1 MENNKLN
8 RLTGQAR
15 RESYSLNHD
24 YIGTEHLLL
33 ALMKTGSIASKAL
46 EEAGANY
53 ELLRSIVINNI
64 GKGQAQRPAKEYSD
78 QVRKIFD
85 KARLY
90 SQKRKKISAGEDDV
104 LLAILNDD
112 DSFTNLMFMLSGLDK
127 KLIRDNLMKL
137 QSKEKEDVSKYKELG
152 ENIEKYAKN
161 LNKLAE
167 DGKIDPVIGRD
178 KEIERLI
185 QILMRRTKNNPIL
198 IGDPGVG
205 KTAIVEGLAQRIV
218 KEKVPSIMDGK
229 TLVSLDL
236 AAMIAGT
243 KYRGDFEARL
253 KNLFED
259 LRKRDDVILFIDE
272 FHMVLGAG
280 AAEGSMDA
288 ANILKPIL
296 AKGDIQII
304 GATTID
310 EYRKHI
316 EKDQALTRRMQPV
329 HVEEP
334 SVEDTIQIIKG
345 LRDKYEDHHRVKITD
360 EAIEAAVD
368 LSKRYIQDRYLPDK
382 AIDIIDEACSK
393 ERILNYRENKKD
405 KSKQDILDEL
415 IGEKDEAINKQDFE
429 KAAILRDKINK
440 ARKDLEKEDDDKNL
454 TLSIGFDR
462 VSKIVSDWSK
472 VPITKLTED
481 EKEKYRDLDQDLKKE
496 VIGQDEAIDEVSHAI
511 KRARVGLKDPRKPI
525 GSFIFV
531 GPTGV
536 GKTYLAK
543 ALAKNLFGESDNLIR
558 MDMSEYMEKFAVS
571 RLVGSPPGYVGY
583 EEGGQLT
590 EAVRKKPYSV
600 ILFDEIEKAH
610 PDIFN
615 LLLQIL
621 DDGRLTDG
629 QGRTVDF
636 KNTVIIMTSNVGVS
650 SLNQKAMIG
659 FGTGDEQ
666 KKQDENNKEILQKA
680 VKDAFAPEFI
690 NRLDDIIMFNS
701 LDKDA
706 IRQIT
711 KIMLDKTKERL
722 KKLGIEINYNKRVID
737 LLSEGGFSKEYGA
750 RPLERHI
757 TKEIDDNLAEEILA
771 NSLSKDM
778 VINLTVKMGRIN
790 FANRKEKDRP
800 EAEDTS
806 ASKIEKEKVSINS

>member
-15 RESYSLNHD
+15 RESYSLSHD
-24 YIGTEHLLL
+24 YIGVEHLLL
-33 ALMKTGSIASKAL
+33 ALMKTGSLATKAL

-53 ELLRSIVINNI
+53 ELLRSIVIKNTGN
-64 GKGQAQRPAKEYSD
+64 GSAVRPAKEYSNK
-78 QVRKIFD
+78 VRQIFD
-85 KARLY
+85 RARLFA
-90 SQKRKKISAGEDDV
+90 QKRKKVSASEEDV

-127 KLIRDNLMKL
+127 KIIRDNLIRL
-137 QSKEKEDVSKYKELG
+137 QKEEKSSNTSNNLS
-152 ENIEKYAKN
+152 ENLKKFAKN
-161 LNKLAE
+161 LNEMAE
-167 DGKIDPVIGRD
+167 AGKIDPVIGRED
-178 KEIERLI
+178 EVERVI
-185 QILMRRTKNNPIL
+185 QILLRRTKNNPIL

-205 KTAIVEGLAQRIV
+205 KTAIIEGLAQRIV
-218 KEKVPSIMDGK
+218 DGKVPFVMKEKTI
-229 TLVSLDL
+229 VSLDL
-236 AAMIAGT
+236 ASMIAGT
-243 KYRGDFEARL
+243 KYRGDFEDRL
-253 KNLFED
+253 KKLFGELEQRED
-259 LRKRDDVILFIDE
+259 VVLFIDE

-280 AAEGSMDA
+280 ASEGSMDA

-310 EYRKHI
+310 EYRKHV

-334 SVEDTIQIIKG
+334 NKDDTIKIIEG
-345 LRDKYEDHHRVKITD
+345 LKDKYEDHHKVEITD
-360 EAIEAAVD
+360 EAIKAAVD
-368 LSKRYIQDRYLPDK
+368 LSQRYIQDRFLPDK
-382 AIDIIDEACSK
+382 AIDVIDEACSK
-393 ERILNYRENKKD
+393 ERIKNYKENKNQV
-405 KSKQDILDEL
+405 SKKEILDKL
-415 IGEKDEAINKQDFE
+415 IEEKNMAINEQNFE
-429 KAAILRDKINK
+429 KAASLRDQINETREK
-440 ARKDLEKEDDDKNL
+440 LEKEKEENKTDLKI
-454 TLSIGFDR
+454 SFDE
-462 VSKIVSDWSK
+462 VAKIVSSWSK

-481 EKEKYRDLDQDLKKE
+481 EKQKYMDLDIDLKKE
-496 VIGQDEAIDEVSHAI
+496 VIGQDKAIDKISHAI
-511 KRARVGLKDPRKPI
+511 KRARVGLKDPKKPI

-543 ALAKNLFGESDNLIR
+543 SLAKNLFGDMDNLIR

-590 EAVRKKPYSV
+590 EAVRKHPYSV

-636 KNTVIIMTSNVGVS
+636 KNTIIIMTSNVGVS
-650 SLNQKAMIG
+650 SLNQNPKIG
-659 FGTGDEQ
+659 FGTGDVE
-666 KKQDENNKEILQKA
+666 KEIDDSNKEIINKA
-680 VKDAFAPEFI
+680 IKNAFAPEFL

-706 IRQIT
+706 IKEIT
-711 KIMLDKTKERL
+711 KILLEETKERL
-722 KKLGIEINYNKRVID
+722 KNLGIEINYNKRVVD

-757 TKEIDDNLAEEILA
+757 TNKIDNQLAEEILEGK
-771 NSLSKDM
+771 LSKDM
-778 VINLTVKMGRIN
+778 KINLTVKEGKIN
-790 FANRKEKDRP
+790 FANKKEK
-800 EAEDTS
+800 
-806 ASKIEKEKVSINS
+806 IKEKSEVLG

>member
-15 RESYSLNHD
+15 RESYSLSHD
-24 YIGTEHLLL
+24 YIGVEHLLL
-33 ALMKTGSIASKAL
+33 ALMKTGSLATKAL

-64 GKGQAQRPAKEYSD
+64 GKGSAVRPAKEYSNK
-78 QVRKIFD
+78 VRQIFD
-85 KARLY
+85 RARLFA
-90 SQKRKKISAGEDDV
+90 QKRKKVSASEEDV

-127 KLIRDNLMKL
+127 KIIRDNLIRL
-137 QSKEKEDVSKYKELG
+137 QKEEKSSNTSNNLS
-152 ENIEKYAKN
+152 ENLKKFAKN
-161 LNKLAE
+161 LNEMAE
-167 DGKIDPVIGRD
+167 AGKIDPVIGRED
-178 KEIERLI
+178 EVERVI
-185 QILMRRTKNNPIL
+185 QILLRRTKNNPIL

-205 KTAIVEGLAQRIV
+205 KTAIIEGLAQRIV
-218 KEKVPSIMDGK
+218 DGKVPFVMKEKTI
-229 TLVSLDL
+229 VSLDL
-236 AAMIAGT
+236 ASMIAGT
-243 KYRGDFEARL
+243 KYRGDFEDRL
-253 KNLFED
+253 KKLFGELEQRED
-259 LRKRDDVILFIDE
+259 VVLFIDE

-280 AAEGSMDA
+280 ASEGSMDA

-310 EYRKHI
+310 EYRKHV

-334 SVEDTIQIIKG
+334 NKDDTIKIIEG
-345 LRDKYEDHHRVKITD
+345 LKDKYEDHHKVEITD
-360 EAIEAAVD
+360 EAIKAAVD
-368 LSKRYIQDRYLPDK
+368 LSQRYIQDRFLPDK
-382 AIDIIDEACSK
+382 AIDVIDEACSK
-393 ERILNYRENKKD
+393 ERIKNYKENKNQV
-405 KSKQDILDEL
+405 SKKEILDKL
-415 IGEKDEAINKQDFE
+415 IEEKNMAINEQNFE
-429 KAAILRDKINK
+429 KAASLRDQINETREK
-440 ARKDLEKEDDDKNL
+440 LEKEKEENKTDLKI
-454 TLSIGFDR
+454 SFDE
-462 VSKIVSDWSK
+462 VAKIVSSWSK

-481 EKEKYRDLDQDLKKE
+481 EKQKYMDLDIDLKKE
-496 VIGQDEAIDEVSHAI
+496 VIGQDKAIDKISHAI
-511 KRARVGLKDPRKPI
+511 KRARVGLKDPKKPI

-543 ALAKNLFGESDNLIR
+543 SLAKNLFGDMDNLIR

-590 EAVRKKPYSV
+590 EAVRKHPYSV

-636 KNTVIIMTSNVGVS
+636 KNTIIIMTSNVGVS
-650 SLNQKAMIG
+650 SLNQNPKIG
-659 FGTGDEQ
+659 FGTGDVE
-666 KKQDENNKEILQKA
+666 KEIDDSNKEIINKA
-680 VKDAFAPEFI
+680 IKNAFAPEFL

-701 LDKDA
+701 LDKNA
-706 IRQIT
+706 IKEIT
-711 KIMLDKTKERL
+711 KILIDETKERL
-722 KKLGIEINYNKRVID
+722 KNLGIEINYNKRVVD

-757 TKEIDDNLAEEILA
+757 TNKIDNQLAEEILEGK
-771 NSLSKDM
+771 LSKDM
-778 VINLTVKMGRIN
+778 KINLTVKEGKIN
-790 FANRKEKDRP
+790 FANKKEK
-800 EAEDTS
+800 
-806 ASKIEKEKVSINS
+806 IKEKSEVLG

>member
-15 RESYSLNHD
+15 RESYSLSHD
-24 YIGTEHLLL
+24 YIGVEHLLL
-33 ALMKTGSIASKAL
+33 ALMKTGSLATKAL

-64 GKGQAQRPAKEYSD
+64 GKGSAVRPAKEYSNK
-78 QVRKIFD
+78 VRQIFD
-85 KARLY
+85 RARLFA
-90 SQKRKKISAGEDDV
+90 QKRKKVSASEEDV

-127 KLIRDNLMKL
+127 KIIRDNLIRL
-137 QSKEKEDVSKYKELG
+137 QNEEKSSNKSNNLS
-152 ENIEKYAKN
+152 ENLKKFAKN
-161 LNKLAE
+161 LNEMAE
-167 DGKIDPVIGRD
+167 AGKIDPVIGRED
-178 KEIERLI
+178 EVERVI
-185 QILMRRTKNNPIL
+185 QILLRRTKNNPIL

-205 KTAIVEGLAQRIV
+205 KTAIIEGLAQRIV
-218 KEKVPSIMDGK
+218 EGRVPFVMKEKTI
-229 TLVSLDL
+229 VSLDL
-236 AAMIAGT
+236 ASMIAGT
-243 KYRGDFEARL
+243 KYRGDFEDRL
-253 KNLFED
+253 KKLFGELEQRED
-259 LRKRDDVILFIDE
+259 VVLFIDE

-280 AAEGSMDA
+280 ASEGSMDA

-310 EYRKHI
+310 EYRKHV

-334 SVEDTIQIIKG
+334 NKDDTIKIIEG
-345 LRDKYEDHHRVKITD
+345 LKDKYEDHHKVEITD
-360 EAIEAAVD
+360 EAIKAAVD
-368 LSKRYIQDRYLPDK
+368 LSQRYIQDRFLPDK
-382 AIDIIDEACSK
+382 AIDVIDEACSK
-393 ERILNYRENKKD
+393 ERIKNYKENKNQV
-405 KSKQDILDEL
+405 SKKEILDKL
-415 IGEKDEAINKQDFE
+415 IEEKNMAINEQNFE
-429 KAAILRDKINK
+429 KAASLRDQINETREK
-440 ARKDLEKEDDDKNL
+440 LEKEKNEDKKDL
-454 TLSIGFDR
+454 KISFDE
-462 VSKIVSDWSK
+462 VAKIVSSWSK

-481 EKEKYRDLDQDLKKE
+481 EKQKYMDLDIDLKKE
-496 VIGQDEAIDEVSHAI
+496 VIGQDKAIDKISHAI
-511 KRARVGLKDPRKPI
+511 KRARVGLKDPKKPI

-543 ALAKNLFGESDNLIR
+543 SLAKNLFGDMDNLIR

-590 EAVRKKPYSV
+590 EAVRKNPYSV

-636 KNTVIIMTSNVGVS
+636 KNTIIIMTSNVGVS
-650 SLNQKAMIG
+650 SLNQNPKIG
-659 FGTGDEQ
+659 FGTGDVE
-666 KKQDENNKEILQKA
+666 KEIDDSNKEIINKA
-680 VKDAFAPEFI
+680 IKNAFAPEFL

-701 LDKDA
+701 LDKNA
-706 IRQIT
+706 IKEIT
-711 KIMLDKTKERL
+711 KILLEETKERL
-722 KKLGIEINYNKRVID
+722 KNLGIEINYNKRVVD

-757 TKEIDDNLAEEILA
+757 TNKIDNQLAEEILEGK
-771 NSLSKDM
+771 LSKDM
-778 VINLTVKMGRIN
+778 KINLTVKEGKIN
-790 FANRKEKDRP
+790 FANKKEK
-800 EAEDTS
+800 
-806 ASKIEKEKVSINS
+806 IKEKSEVLG

>member
-15 RESYSLNHD
+15 RESYSLSHD
-24 YIGTEHLLL
+24 YIGVEHLLL
-33 ALMKTGSIASKAL
+33 ALMKTGSLATKAL

-64 GKGQAQRPAKEYSD
+64 GKGSAVRPAKEYSNK
-78 QVRKIFD
+78 VRQIFD
-85 KARLY
+85 RARLFA
-90 SQKRKKISAGEDDV
+90 QKRKKVSASEEDV

-127 KLIRDNLMKL
+127 KIIRDNLIRL
-137 QSKEKEDVSKYKELG
+137 QKEEKSSNTSNNLS
-152 ENIEKYAKN
+152 ENLKKFAKN
-161 LNKLAE
+161 LNEMAE
-167 DGKIDPVIGRD
+167 AGKIDPVIGRED
-178 KEIERLI
+178 EVERVI
-185 QILMRRTKNNPIL
+185 QILLRRTKNNPIL

-205 KTAIVEGLAQRIV
+205 KTAIIEGLAQRIV
-218 KEKVPSIMDGK
+218 DGKVPFVMKEKTI
-229 TLVSLDL
+229 VSLDL
-236 AAMIAGT
+236 ASMIAGT
-243 KYRGDFEARL
+243 KYRGDFEDRL
-253 KNLFED
+253 KKLFGELEQRED
-259 LRKRDDVILFIDE
+259 VVLFIDE

-280 AAEGSMDA
+280 ASEGSMDA

-310 EYRKHI
+310 EYRKHV

-334 SVEDTIQIIKG
+334 NKDDTIKIIEG
-345 LRDKYEDHHRVKITD
+345 LKDKYEDHHKVEITD
-360 EAIEAAVD
+360 EAIKAAVD
-368 LSKRYIQDRYLPDK
+368 LSQRYIQDRFLPDK
-382 AIDIIDEACSK
+382 AIDVIDEACSK
-393 ERILNYRENKKD
+393 ERIKNYKENKNQV
-405 KSKQDILDEL
+405 SKKEILDKL
-415 IGEKDEAINKQDFE
+415 IEEKNMAINEQNFE
-429 KAAILRDKINK
+429 KAASLRDQINETREK
-440 ARKDLEKEDDDKNL
+440 LEKEKDQNKIDLKI
-454 TLSIGFDR
+454 SFDE
-462 VSKIVSDWSK
+462 VAKIVSSWSK

-481 EKEKYRDLDQDLKKE
+481 EKQKYMDLDIDLKKE
-496 VIGQDEAIDEVSHAI
+496 VIGQDKAIDKISHAI
-511 KRARVGLKDPRKPI
+511 KRARVGLKDPKKPI

-543 ALAKNLFGESDNLIR
+543 SLAKNLFGDMDNLIR

-590 EAVRKKPYSV
+590 EAVRKHPYSV

-636 KNTVIIMTSNVGVS
+636 KNTIIIMTSNVGVS
-650 SLNQKAMIG
+650 SLNQNPKIG
-659 FGTGDEQ
+659 FGLGDRE
-666 KKQDENNKEILQKA
+666 KEIDDSNKEIINKA
-680 VKDAFAPEFI
+680 IKNAFAPEFL

-701 LDKDA
+701 LDKNA
-706 IRQIT
+706 IKEIT
-711 KIMLDKTKERL
+711 KILLDETKQRL
-722 KKLGIEINYNKRVID
+722 KNLGIEINYNKRVVD

-757 TKEIDDNLAEEILA
+757 TNKIDNQLAEEILEGK
-771 NSLSKDM
+771 LSKDM
-778 VINLTVKMGRIN
+778 KINLTVKEGKIN
-790 FANRKEKDRP
+790 FANKKEK
-800 EAEDTS
+800 
-806 ASKIEKEKVSINS
+806 IKEKIPVS

>member
-8 RLTGQAR
+8 RLTGLAR
-15 RESYSLNHD
+15 RESYSLSHD
-24 YIGTEHLLL
+24 YIGVEHLLL
-33 ALMKTGSIASKAL
+33 ALMKTGSLATKAL

-64 GKGQAQRPAKEYSD
+64 GKGSAVRPAKEYSNK
-78 QVRKIFD
+78 VRQIFD
-85 KARLY
+85 RSRLFA
-90 SQKRKKISAGEDDV
+90 QKRKKVSASEEDV

-127 KLIRDNLMKL
+127 KIIRDNLIRL
-137 QSKEKEDVSKYKELG
+137 QKEEKSSNTSNNLS
-152 ENIEKYAKN
+152 ENLKKFAKN
-161 LNKLAE
+161 LNEMAE
-167 DGKIDPVIGRD
+167 AGKIDPVIGRED
-178 KEIERLI
+178 EVERVI
-185 QILMRRTKNNPIL
+185 QILLRRTKNNPIL

-205 KTAIVEGLAQRIV
+205 KTAIIEGLAQRIV
-218 KEKVPSIMDGK
+218 DGKVPFVMKEKTI
-229 TLVSLDL
+229 VSLDL
-236 AAMIAGT
+236 ASMIAGT
-243 KYRGDFEARL
+243 KYRGDFEDRL
-253 KNLFED
+253 KKLFGELEQRED
-259 LRKRDDVILFIDE
+259 VVLFIDE

-280 AAEGSMDA
+280 ASEGSMDA

-310 EYRKHI
+310 EYRKHV

-334 SVEDTIQIIKG
+334 NKDDTIKIIEG
-345 LRDKYEDHHRVKITD
+345 LKDKYEDHHKVEITD
-360 EAIEAAVD
+360 EAIKAAVD
-368 LSKRYIQDRYLPDK
+368 LSQRYIQDRFLPDK
-382 AIDIIDEACSK
+382 AIDVIDEACSK
-393 ERILNYRENKKD
+393 ERIKNYKENKNQV
-405 KSKQDILDEL
+405 SKKEILDKL
-415 IGEKDEAINKQDFE
+415 IEEKNMAINEQNFE
-429 KAAILRDKINK
+429 KAASLRDQINETREK
-440 ARKDLEKEDDDKNL
+440 LEKEKEENKTDLKI
-454 TLSIGFDR
+454 SFDE
-462 VSKIVSDWSK
+462 VAKIVSSWSK

-481 EKEKYRDLDQDLKKE
+481 EKQKYMDLDIDLKKE
-496 VIGQDEAIDEVSHAI
+496 VIGQDKAIDKISHAI
-511 KRARVGLKDPRKPI
+511 KRARVGLKDPKKPI

-543 ALAKNLFGESDNLIR
+543 SLAKNLFGDMDNLIR

-590 EAVRKKPYSV
+590 EAVRKHPYSV

-636 KNTVIIMTSNVGVS
+636 KNTIIIMTSNVGVS
-650 SLNQKAMIG
+650 SLNQNPKIG
-659 FGTGDEQ
+659 FGTGDVE
-666 KKQDENNKEILQKA
+666 KEIDDSNKEIINKA
-680 VKDAFAPEFI
+680 IKNAFAPEFL

-706 IRQIT
+706 IKEIT
-711 KIMLDKTKERL
+711 KILLEETKQRL
-722 KKLGIEINYNKRVID
+722 KNLGIEINYNKRVVD

-757 TKEIDDNLAEEILA
+757 TNKIDNQLAEEILEGK
-771 NSLSKDM
+771 LSKDM
-778 VINLTVKMGRIN
+778 KINLTVKEGKIN
-790 FANRKEKDRP
+790 FANKKEK
-800 EAEDTS
+800 
-806 ASKIEKEKVSINS
+806 IKEKSEVLG

>member
-15 RESYSLNHD
+15 RESYSLSHD
-24 YIGTEHLLL
+24 YIGVEHLLL
-33 ALMKTGSIASKAL
+33 ALMKTGSLATKAL

-64 GKGQAQRPAKEYSD
+64 GKGSAVRPAKEYSNK
-78 QVRKIFD
+78 VRQIFD
-85 KARLY
+85 RARLFA
-90 SQKRKKISAGEDDV
+90 QKRKKVFASEEDV

-127 KLIRDNLMKL
+127 KIIRDNLIRL
-137 QSKEKEDVSKYKELG
+137 QKEEKSSNSTSNLG
-152 ENIEKYAKN
+152 ENLKKFAKN
-161 LNKLAE
+161 LNEMAE
-167 DGKIDPVIGRD
+167 AGKIDPVIGRED
-178 KEIERLI
+178 EVERVI
-185 QILMRRTKNNPIL
+185 QILLRRTKNNPIL

-205 KTAIVEGLAQRIV
+205 KTAIIEGLAQRIV
-218 KEKVPSIMDGK
+218 DGKVPFVMKEKTI
-229 TLVSLDL
+229 VSLDL
-236 AAMIAGT
+236 ASMIAGT
-243 KYRGDFEARL
+243 KYRGDFEDRL
-253 KNLFED
+253 KKLFGELEQRED
-259 LRKRDDVILFIDE
+259 VVLFIDE

-280 AAEGSMDA
+280 ASEGSMDA

-310 EYRKHI
+310 EYRKHV

-334 SVEDTIQIIKG
+334 NKDDTIKIIEG
-345 LRDKYEDHHRVKITD
+345 LKDKYEDHHKVEITD
-360 EAIEAAVD
+360 EAIKAAVD
-368 LSKRYIQDRYLPDK
+368 LSQRYIQDRFLPDK
-382 AIDIIDEACSK
+382 AIDVIDEACSK
-393 ERILNYRENKKD
+393 ERIKNYKENKNQV
-405 KSKQDILDEL
+405 SKKEILDKL
-415 IGEKDEAINKQDFE
+415 IEEKNMAINEQNFE
-429 KAAILRDKINK
+429 KAASLRDQINETREK
-440 ARKDLEKEDDDKNL
+440 LEKEKEEKKTDLKI
-454 TLSIGFDR
+454 SFDE
-462 VSKIVSDWSK
+462 VAKIVSSWSK

-481 EKEKYRDLDQDLKKE
+481 EKQKYMDLDIDLKKE
-496 VIGQDEAIDEVSHAI
+496 VIGQDKAIDKISHAI
-511 KRARVGLKDPRKPI
+511 KRARVGLKDPKKPI

-543 ALAKNLFGESDNLIR
+543 SLAKNLFGDMDNLIR

-590 EAVRKKPYSV
+590 EAVRKHPYSV

-636 KNTVIIMTSNVGVS
+636 KNTIIIMTSNVGVS
-650 SLNQKAMIG
+650 SLNQNPKIG
-659 FGTGDEQ
+659 FGTGDVE
-666 KKQDENNKEILQKA
+666 KEIDDSNKEIINKA
-680 VKDAFAPEFI
+680 IKNAFAPEFL

-701 LDKDA
+701 LDKNA
-706 IRQIT
+706 IKEIT
-711 KIMLDKTKERL
+711 KILLEETKERL
-722 KKLGIEINYNKRVID
+722 KNLGIEINYNKRVVD

-757 TKEIDDNLAEEILA
+757 TNKIDNQLAEEILEGK
-771 NSLSKDM
+771 LSKDM
-778 VINLTVKMGRIN
+778 KINLTVKEGKIN
-790 FANRKEKDRP
+790 FANKKEK
-800 EAEDTS
+800 
-806 ASKIEKEKVSINS
+806 IKEEIPVS

>member
-8 RLTGQAR
+8 RLTGLAR
-15 RESYSLNHD
+15 RESYSLSHD
-24 YIGTEHLLL
+24 YIGVEHLLL
-33 ALMKTGSIASKAL
+33 ALMKTGSLATKAL

-64 GKGQAQRPAKEYSD
+64 GKGSAVRPAKEYSNK
-78 QVRKIFD
+78 VRQIFD
-85 KARLY
+85 RARLFA
-90 SQKRKKISAGEDDV
+90 QKRKKVSASEEDV

-127 KLIRDNLMKL
+127 KIIRDNLIRL
-137 QSKEKEDVSKYKELG
+137 QKE
-152 ENIEKYAKN
+152 EKSSNTSNNLSDNLKKFAKN
-161 LNKLAE
+161 LNEMAE
-167 DGKIDPVIGRD
+167 AGKIDPVIGRED
-178 KEIERLI
+178 EVERVI
-185 QILMRRTKNNPIL
+185 QILLRRTKNNPIL

-205 KTAIVEGLAQRIV
+205 KTAIIEGLAQRIV
-218 KEKVPSIMDGK
+218 DGKVPFVMKEKTI
-229 TLVSLDL
+229 VSLDL
-236 AAMIAGT
+236 ASMIAGT
-243 KYRGDFEARL
+243 KYRGDFEDRL
-253 KNLFED
+253 KKLFGELEQRED
-259 LRKRDDVILFIDE
+259 VVLFIDE

-280 AAEGSMDA
+280 ASEGSMDA

-310 EYRKHI
+310 EYRKHV

-334 SVEDTIQIIKG
+334 NKDDTIKIIEG
-345 LRDKYEDHHRVKITD
+345 LKDKYEDHHKVEITD
-360 EAIEAAVD
+360 EAIKAAVD
-368 LSKRYIQDRYLPDK
+368 LSQRYIQDRFLPDK
-382 AIDIIDEACSK
+382 AIDVIDEACSK
-393 ERILNYRENKKD
+393 ERIKNYKENKNQVSNKE
-405 KSKQDILDEL
+405 ILDKL
-415 IGEKDEAINKQDFE
+415 IEEKNMAINEQNFE
-429 KAAILRDKINK
+429 KAASLRDQINETREK
-440 ARKDLEKEDDDKNL
+440 LEKEKEENKTDLKI
-454 TLSIGFDR
+454 SFDE
-462 VSKIVSDWSK
+462 VAKIVSSWSK

-481 EKEKYRDLDQDLKKE
+481 EKQKYMDLDIDLKKE
-496 VIGQDEAIDEVSHAI
+496 VIGQDKAIDKISHAI
-511 KRARVGLKDPRKPI
+511 KRARVGLKDPKKPI

-543 ALAKNLFGESDNLIR
+543 SLAKNLFGDMDNLIR

-590 EAVRKKPYSV
+590 EAVRKHPYSV

-636 KNTVIIMTSNVGVS
+636 KNTIIIMTSNVGVS
-650 SLNQKAMIG
+650 SLNQSPKIG
-659 FGTGDEQ
+659 FGTGDVE
-666 KKQDENNKEILQKA
+666 KEIDDSNKEIINKA
-680 VKDAFAPEFI
+680 IKNAFAPEFL

-701 LDKDA
+701 LDKNA
-706 IRQIT
+706 IKEIT
-711 KIMLDKTKERL
+711 KILLDETKERL
-722 KKLGIEINYNKRVID
+722 KNLGIEINYNKRVVD

-757 TKEIDDNLAEEILA
+757 TNKIDNQLAEEILEGK
-771 NSLSKDM
+771 LSKDM
-778 VINLTVKMGRIN
+778 VINLTVKEGKIN
-790 FANRKEKDRP
+790 FANKKEK
-800 EAEDTS
+800 
-806 ASKIEKEKVSINS
+806 IKEEIPIS

>member
-15 RESYSLNHD
+15 RESYSLSHD
-24 YIGTEHLLL
+24 YIGVEHLLL
-33 ALMKTGSIASKAL
+33 ALMKTGSLATKAV

-64 GKGQAQRPAKEYSD
+64 GKGSAVRPAKEYSD
-78 QVRKIFD
+78 KVRQILD
-85 KARLY
+85 RARVFA
-90 SQKRKKISAGEDDV
+90 QKRKKVSASEEDV

-127 KLIRDNLMKL
+127 KIIRDKLIRL
-137 QSKEKEDVSKYKELG
+137 QNEEKSSNSTNNLG
-152 ENIEKYAKN
+152 ENLKKFAKN
-161 LNKLAE
+161 LNEMAE
-167 DGKIDPVIGRD
+167 AGKIDPLIGR
-178 KEIERLI
+178 EEEVERII
-185 QILMRRTKNNPIL
+185 QILLRRTKNNPIL

-205 KTAIVEGLAQRIV
+205 KTAIIEGLAQRIV
-218 KEKVPSIMDGK
+218 EGKIPLVMKGK
-229 TLVSLDL
+229 TIVALDL
-236 AAMIAGT
+236 ASMIAGT
-243 KYRGDFEARL
+243 NSRGDFEDRL
-253 KNLFED
+253 KKLFEELED
-259 LRKRDDVILFIDE
+259 REDVILFIDE

-280 AAEGSMDA
+280 ASEGSMDA

-310 EYRKHI
+310 EYRKHV

-329 HVEEP
+329 YVEEP
-334 SVEDTIQIIKG
+334 NKEDTIKIIEG
-345 LRDKYEDHHRVKITD
+345 LKDKYEDHHKVEITD
-360 EAIEAAVD
+360 DAIKAAVD
-368 LSKRYIQDRYLPDK
+368 LSQRYIQDRFLPDK
-382 AIDIIDEACSK
+382 AIDVIDEACSK
-393 ERILNYRENKKD
+393 ERIKNYKEDKDQVSNKEILNKLFE
-405 KSKQDILDEL
+405 
-415 IGEKDEAINKQDFE
+415 EKNQAINEQNFE
-429 KAAILRDKINK
+429 KAASLRDKINETREK
-440 ARKDLEKEDDDKNL
+440 FEKEKEEKKIDLKI
-454 TLSIGFDR
+454 SFDE
-462 VSKIVSDWSK
+462 VAKIVSSWSK

-481 EKEKYRDLDQDLKKE
+481 EKQKYMDLDIDLKKE
-496 VIGQDEAIDEVSHAI
+496 VIGQDKAIDSVSQAI
-511 KRARVGLKDPRKPI
+511 KRARVGLKDPKKPI

-543 ALAKNLFGESDNLIR
+543 SLAKNLFGDVDNLIR

-590 EAVRKKPYSV
+590 EAVRKHPYSV

-636 KNTVIIMTSNVGVS
+636 KNTIIIMTSNVGVS
-650 SLNQKAMIG
+650 SLKQNAKIG
-659 FGTGDEQ
+659 FGTGDVE
-666 KKQDENNKEILQKA
+666 KEIDDSNKEIINKA
-680 VKDAFAPEFI
+680 IKNAFAPEFL

-706 IRQIT
+706 IKEIT
-711 KIMLDKTKERL
+711 KIILDKTKQRL
-722 KKLGIEINYNKRVID
+722 ENLGIEINYNKRVVD

-757 TKEIDDNLAEEILA
+757 TNKIDNQLAEEILQGK
-771 NSLSKDM
+771 LSKDM
-778 VINLTVKMGRIN
+778 VINLTVKEGKIN
-790 FANRKEKDRP
+790 FSNKKEK
-800 EAEDTS
+800 
-806 ASKIEKEKVSINS
+806 IKEKTEVLV

>member
-15 RESYSLNHD
+15 RESYSLSHD
-24 YIGTEHLLL
+24 YIGVEHLLL
-33 ALMKTGSIASKAL
+33 ALMKTGSLATKAL

-64 GKGQAQRPAKEYSD
+64 GKGSAVRPAKEYSNK
-78 QVRKIFD
+78 VRQIFD
-85 KARLY
+85 RARLFA
-90 SQKRKKISAGEDDV
+90 QKRKKISASEEDV

-127 KLIRDNLMKL
+127 KIIRDNLIRL
-137 QSKEKEDVSKYKELG
+137 QKEEESSNTSNNLS
-152 ENIEKYAKN
+152 ENLKKFAKN
-161 LNKLAE
+161 LNEMAE
-167 DGKIDPVIGRD
+167 AGKIDPVIGRED
-178 KEIERLI
+178 EVERVI
-185 QILMRRTKNNPIL
+185 QILLRRTKNNPIL

-205 KTAIVEGLAQRIV
+205 KTAIIEGLAQRIV
-218 KEKVPSIMDGK
+218 DGKVPFVMKEKTI
-229 TLVSLDL
+229 VSLDL
-236 AAMIAGT
+236 ASMIAGT
-243 KYRGDFEARL
+243 KYRGDFEERL
-253 KNLFED
+253 KKLFEE
-259 LRKRDDVILFIDE
+259 LEQREDVVLFIDE

-280 AAEGSMDA
+280 ASEGSMDA

-310 EYRKHI
+310 EYRKHV

-334 SVEDTIQIIKG
+334 NKDDTIKIIEG
-345 LRDKYEDHHRVKITD
+345 LKDKYEDHHKVEITD
-360 EAIEAAVD
+360 EAIKAAVD
-368 LSKRYIQDRYLPDK
+368 LSQRYIQDRFLPDK
-382 AIDIIDEACSK
+382 AIDVIDEACSK
-393 ERILNYRENKKD
+393 ERIKNYKENKNQV
-405 KSKQDILDEL
+405 SKKEILDKL
-415 IGEKDEAINKQDFE
+415 IEEKNMAINEQNFE
-429 KAAILRDKINK
+429 KAASLRDQINETREK
-440 ARKDLEKEDDDKNL
+440 LEKEKNEDKKDL
-454 TLSIGFDR
+454 KISFDE
-462 VSKIVSDWSK
+462 VAKIVSSWSK

-481 EKEKYRDLDQDLKKE
+481 EKQKYMDLDIDLKKE
-496 VIGQDEAIDEVSHAI
+496 VIGQDKAIDKISHAI
-511 KRARVGLKDPRKPI
+511 KRARVGLKDPKKPI

-543 ALAKNLFGESDNLIR
+543 SLAKNLFGDMDNLIR

-590 EAVRKKPYSV
+590 EAVRKHPYSV

-636 KNTVIIMTSNVGVS
+636 KNTIIIMTSNVGVS
-650 SLNQKAMIG
+650 SLNQNPKIG
-659 FGTGDEQ
+659 FGTGDVE
-666 KKQDENNKEILQKA
+666 KEIDDSNKEIINKA
-680 VKDAFAPEFI
+680 IKNAFAPEFL

-701 LDKDA
+701 LDKNA
-706 IRQIT
+706 IKEIT
-711 KIMLDKTKERL
+711 KILLEETKERL
-722 KKLGIEINYNKRVID
+722 KNLGIEINYNKRVVD

-757 TKEIDDNLAEEILA
+757 TNKIDNQLAEEILEGK
-771 NSLSKDM
+771 LSKDM
-778 VINLTVKMGRIN
+778 KINLTVKEGKIN
-790 FANRKEKDRP
+790 FANKKEK
-800 EAEDTS
+800 
-806 ASKIEKEKVSINS
+806 IKEKSEVLG

>member
-15 RESYSLNHD
+15 RESYSLSHD
-24 YIGTEHLLL
+24 YIGVEHLLL
-33 ALMKTGSIASKAL
+33 ALMKTGSLATKAL

-64 GKGQAQRPAKEYSD
+64 GKGSAVRPAKEYSNK
-78 QVRKIFD
+78 VRQIFD
-85 KARLY
+85 RARLFA
-90 SQKRKKISAGEDDV
+90 QKRKKISASEEDV

-127 KLIRDNLMKL
+127 KIIRDNLIRL
-137 QSKEKEDVSKYKELG
+137 QKEEKSSSKSNNLS
-152 ENIEKYAKN
+152 ENLKKFAKN
-161 LNKLAE
+161 LNEMAKV
-167 DGKIDPVIGRD
+167 GKIDPVIGRED
-178 KEIERLI
+178 EVERVI
-185 QILMRRTKNNPIL
+185 QILLRRTKNNPIL

-205 KTAIVEGLAQRIV
+205 KTAIIEGLAQRIV
-218 KEKVPSIMDGK
+218 DGKVPFVMKEKTI
-229 TLVSLDL
+229 VSLDL
-236 AAMIAGT
+236 ASMIAGT
-243 KYRGDFEARL
+243 KYRGDFEDRL
-253 KNLFED
+253 KKLFGELEQRED
-259 LRKRDDVILFIDE
+259 VVLFIDE

-280 AAEGSMDA
+280 ASEGSMDA

-310 EYRKHI
+310 EYRKHV

-334 SVEDTIQIIKG
+334 NKNDTIKIIEG
-345 LRDKYEDHHRVKITD
+345 LKDKYEDHHKVEITD
-360 EAIEAAVD
+360 EAIKAAVD
-368 LSKRYIQDRYLPDK
+368 LSQRYIQDRFLPDK
-382 AIDIIDEACSK
+382 AIDVIDEACSK
-393 ERILNYRENKKD
+393 ERIKNYKENKNQV
-405 KSKQDILDEL
+405 SKKEILDKL
-415 IGEKDEAINKQDFE
+415 IEEKNMAINEQNFE
-429 KAAILRDKINK
+429 KAASLRDQINETREK
-440 ARKDLEKEDDDKNL
+440 LEKEKEENKTDLKI
-454 TLSIGFDR
+454 SFDE
-462 VSKIVSDWSK
+462 VAKIVSSWSK

-481 EKEKYRDLDQDLKKE
+481 EKQRYMDLDIDLKKE
-496 VIGQDEAIDEVSHAI
+496 VIGQDKAIDKISHAI
-511 KRARVGLKDPRKPI
+511 KRARVGLKDPKKPI

-543 ALAKNLFGESDNLIR
+543 SLAKNLFGDMDNLIR

-590 EAVRKKPYSV
+590 EAVRKHPYSV

-636 KNTVIIMTSNVGVS
+636 KNTIIIMTSNVGVS
-650 SLNQKAMIG
+650 SLNQNPKIG
-659 FGTGDEQ
+659 FGLGDRE
-666 KKQDENNKEILQKA
+666 KEIDDSNKEIINKA
-680 VKDAFAPEFI
+680 IKNAFAPEFL

-706 IRQIT
+706 IKEIT
-711 KIMLDKTKERL
+711 RILLDETKERL
-722 KKLGIEINYNKRVID
+722 KNLGIEINYNKRVVD

-757 TKEIDDNLAEEILA
+757 TNKIDNQLAEEILEGK
-771 NSLSKDM
+771 LSKDM
-778 VINLTVKMGRIN
+778 KINLTVKEGKIN
-790 FANRKEKDRP
+790 FANK
-800 EAEDTS
+800 
-806 ASKIEKEKVSINS
+806 KEKVKEEIPVS

>member
-8 RLTGQAR
+8 RLTGLAR
-15 RESYSLNHD
+15 RESYSLSHD
-24 YIGTEHLLL
+24 YIGVEHLLL
-33 ALMKTGSIASKAL
+33 ALMKTGSLATKAL

-64 GKGQAQRPAKEYSD
+64 GKGSAVRPAKEYSNKLK
-78 QVRKIFD
+78 QILG
-85 KARLY
+85 KARLFA
-90 SQKRKKISAGEDDV
+90 QKRKKVSASEEDV
-104 LLAILNDD
+104 LLAILNDE

-127 KLIRDNLMKL
+127 KIIRDNLIRL
-137 QSKEKEDVSKYKELG
+137 QNEEDSSNSSNSLG
-152 ENIEKYAKN
+152 ENLKKFAKN
-161 LNKLAE
+161 LNELAE
-167 DGKIDPVIGRD
+167 AGKIDPVIGRE
-178 KEIERLI
+178 KEVERVI
-185 QILMRRTKNNPIL
+185 QILLRRTKNNPIL

-205 KTAIVEGLAQRIV
+205 KTAIIEGLAQRIV
-218 KEKVPSIMDGK
+218 EGKVPFVMKEKTI
-229 TLVSLDL
+229 VSLDL
-236 AAMIAGT
+236 ASMIAGT
-243 KYRGDFEARL
+243 KYRGDFEERL
-253 KNLFED
+253 KKLFEELED
-259 LRKRDDVILFIDE
+259 RDDVVLFIDE

-280 AAEGSMDA
+280 ASEGSMDA

-310 EYRKHI
+310 EYRKHV

-334 SVEDTIQIIKG
+334 NKDDTIKIIEG
-345 LRDKYEDHHRVKITD
+345 LKDKYEDHHKVEITD
-360 EAIEAAVD
+360 EAIKAAVD
-368 LSKRYIQDRYLPDK
+368 LSQRYIQDRFLPDK
-382 AIDIIDEACSK
+382 AIDVIDEACSK
-393 ERILNYRENKKD
+393 ERIKNYKESKDQVSNKE
-405 KSKQDILDEL
+405 ILDKLVE
-415 IGEKDEAINKQDFE
+415 EKNIAINEQNFE
-429 KAAILRDKINK
+429 KAASLRDQINE
-440 ARKDLEKEDDDKNL
+440 AREKLEKEKEENKIDLKI
-454 TLSIGFDR
+454 SFDE
-462 VSKIVSDWSK
+462 VAKIVSSWSK

-481 EKEKYRDLDQDLKKE
+481 EKQRYMDLDIDLKKE
-496 VIGQDEAIDEVSHAI
+496 VIGQDKAIDKISHAI
-511 KRARVGLKDPRKPI
+511 KRARVGLKDPKKPI

-543 ALAKNLFGESDNLIR
+543 SLAKNLFGDMDNLIR

-590 EAVRKKPYSV
+590 EAVRKHPYSV

-621 DDGRLTDG
+621 DDGHLTDG

-636 KNTVIIMTSNVGVS
+636 KNTIIIMTSNVGVS
-650 SLNQKAMIG
+650 SLNQNPKIG
-659 FGTGDEQ
+659 FGTGDVE
-666 KKQDENNKEILQKA
+666 KEIDDSNKEIINKA
-680 VKDAFAPEFI
+680 IKNAFAPEFL

-701 LDKDA
+701 LDKNA
-706 IRQIT
+706 IKEIT
-711 KIMLDKTKERL
+711 KILLDDTKERL
-722 KKLGIEINYNKRVID
+722 KNLGIEINYNKRVVD

-757 TKEIDDNLAEEILA
+757 TNKIDNQLAEEILEGK
-771 NSLSKDM
+771 LSKDM
-778 VINLTVKMGRIN
+778 VINLTVKEGKIN
-790 FANRKEKDRP
+790 FANKKEK
-800 EAEDTS
+800 
-806 ASKIEKEKVSINS
+806 IKEEIPVS

>member
-15 RESYSLNHD
+15 RESYSLSHD
-24 YIGTEHLLL
+24 YIGVEHLLL
-33 ALMKTGSIASKAL
+33 ALMKTGSIATKAL

-64 GKGQAQRPAKEYSD
+64 GKGSAVRPAKEYSNK
-78 QVRKIFD
+78 VRQIFD
-85 KARLY
+85 RARLFA
-90 SQKRKKISAGEDDV
+90 QKRKKVSASEEDV

-127 KLIRDNLMKL
+127 KIIRDNLIRL
-137 QSKEKEDVSKYKELG
+137 QKEEKSSNTSNNLS
-152 ENIEKYAKN
+152 ENLKKFAKN
-161 LNKLAE
+161 LNEMAE
-167 DGKIDPVIGRD
+167 AGKIDPVIGRED
-178 KEIERLI
+178 EVERVI
-185 QILMRRTKNNPIL
+185 QILLRRTKNNPIL

-205 KTAIVEGLAQRIV
+205 KTAIIEGLAQRIV
-218 KEKVPSIMDGK
+218 DGKVPFVMKEKTI
-229 TLVSLDL
+229 VSLDL
-236 AAMIAGT
+236 ASMIAGT
-243 KYRGDFEARL
+243 KYRGDFEDRL
-253 KNLFED
+253 KKLFGELEQRED
-259 LRKRDDVILFIDE
+259 VVLFIDE

-280 AAEGSMDA
+280 ASEGSMDA

-310 EYRKHI
+310 EYRKHV

-334 SVEDTIQIIKG
+334 NKDDTIKIIEG
-345 LRDKYEDHHRVKITD
+345 LKDKYQDHHKVEITD
-360 EAIEAAVD
+360 EAIKAAVD
-368 LSKRYIQDRYLPDK
+368 LSQRYIQDRFLPDK
-382 AIDIIDEACSK
+382 AIDVIDEACSK
-393 ERILNYRENKKD
+393 ERIKNYKENKNQV
-405 KSKQDILDEL
+405 SKKEILDKL
-415 IGEKDEAINKQDFE
+415 IEEKNMAINEQNFE
-429 KAAILRDKINK
+429 KAASLRDQINETREK
-440 ARKDLEKEDDDKNL
+440 LEKEKEENKTDLKI
-454 TLSIGFDR
+454 SFDE
-462 VSKIVSDWSK
+462 VAKIVSSWSK

-481 EKEKYRDLDQDLKKE
+481 EKQKYMDLDIDLKKE
-496 VIGQDEAIDEVSHAI
+496 VIGQDKAIDKISHAI
-511 KRARVGLKDPRKPI
+511 KRARVGLKDPKKPI

-543 ALAKNLFGESDNLIR
+543 SLAKNLFGDMDNLIR
-558 MDMSEYMEKFAVS
+558 MDMSEYMEKFDVS

-590 EAVRKKPYSV
+590 EAVRKNPYSV

-621 DDGRLTDG
+621 DEGRLTDG

-636 KNTVIIMTSNVGVS
+636 KNTIIIMTSNVGVS
-650 SLNQKAMIG
+650 SLNQNPKIG
-659 FGTGDEQ
+659 FGTGDVE
-666 KKQDENNKEILQKA
+666 KEIDDSNKEIINKA
-680 VKDAFAPEFI
+680 IKNAFAPEFL

-701 LDKDA
+701 LDKNA
-706 IRQIT
+706 IKEIT
-711 KIMLDKTKERL
+711 KILLEETKERL
-722 KKLGIEINYNKRVID
+722 KNLGIEINYNKRVVD

-757 TKEIDDNLAEEILA
+757 TNKIDNQLAEEILEGK
-771 NSLSKDM
+771 LSKDM
-778 VINLTVKMGRIN
+778 KINLTVKEGKIN
-790 FANRKEKDRP
+790 FANKKEK
-800 EAEDTS
+800 
-806 ASKIEKEKVSINS
+806 IKEKSEVLG

>member
-15 RESYSLNHD
+15 RESYSLSHD
-24 YIGTEHLLL
+24 YIGVEHLLL
-33 ALMKTGSIASKAL
+33 ALMKTGSLATKAL

-64 GKGQAQRPAKEYSD
+64 GKGSAVRPAKEYSNK
-78 QVRKIFD
+78 VRQIFD
-85 KARLY
+85 RARLFA
-90 SQKRKKISAGEDDV
+90 QKRKKVSASEEDV

-127 KLIRDNLMKL
+127 KIIRDNLIRL
-137 QSKEKEDVSKYKELG
+137 QKEEKSSNTSNNLS
-152 ENIEKYAKN
+152 ENLKKFAKN
-161 LNKLAE
+161 LNEMAE
-167 DGKIDPVIGRD
+167 AGKIDPVIGRED
-178 KEIERLI
+178 EVERVI
-185 QILMRRTKNNPIL
+185 QILLRRTKNNPIL

-205 KTAIVEGLAQRIV
+205 KTAIIEGLAQRIV
-218 KEKVPSIMDGK
+218 DGKVPFVMKEKTI
-229 TLVSLDL
+229 VSLDL
-236 AAMIAGT
+236 ASMIAGT
-243 KYRGDFEARL
+243 KYRGDFEDRL
-253 KNLFED
+253 KKLFGELEQRED
-259 LRKRDDVILFIDE
+259 VVLFIDE

-280 AAEGSMDA
+280 ASEGSMDA

-310 EYRKHI
+310 EYRKHV

-334 SVEDTIQIIKG
+334 NKADTIKIIEG
-345 LRDKYEDHHRVKITD
+345 LKDKYEDHHKVEITD
-360 EAIEAAVD
+360 EAIKAAVD
-368 LSKRYIQDRYLPDK
+368 LSQRYIQDRFLPDK
-382 AIDIIDEACSK
+382 AIDVIDEACSK
-393 ERILNYRENKKD
+393 ERIKNYKENKNQV
-405 KSKQDILDEL
+405 SKKEILDKL
-415 IGEKDEAINKQDFE
+415 IEEKNMAINEQNFE
-429 KAAILRDKINK
+429 KAASLRDQINETREK
-440 ARKDLEKEDDDKNL
+440 LEKEKEENKTDLKI
-454 TLSIGFDR
+454 SFDE
-462 VSKIVSDWSK
+462 VAKIVSSWSK

-481 EKEKYRDLDQDLKKE
+481 EKQKYMDLDIDLKKE
-496 VIGQDEAIDEVSHAI
+496 VIGQDKAIDKISHAI
-511 KRARVGLKDPRKPI
+511 KRARVGLKDPKKPI

-543 ALAKNLFGESDNLIR
+543 SLAKNLFGDMDNLIR

-590 EAVRKKPYSV
+590 EAVRKNPYSV

-636 KNTVIIMTSNVGVS
+636 KNTIIIMTSNVGVS
-650 SLNQKAMIG
+650 SLNQNPKIG
-659 FGTGDEQ
+659 FGTGDVE
-666 KKQDENNKEILQKA
+666 KEIDDSNKEIINKA
-680 VKDAFAPEFI
+680 IKNAFAPEFL

-706 IRQIT
+706 IKEIT
-711 KIMLDKTKERL
+711 KILLEETKERL
-722 KKLGIEINYNKRVID
+722 KNLGIEINYNKRVVD

-757 TKEIDDNLAEEILA
+757 TNKIDNQLAEEILEGK
-771 NSLSKDM
+771 LSKDM
-778 VINLTVKMGRIN
+778 KINLTVKEGKIN
-790 FANRKEKDRP
+790 FANKKEK
-800 EAEDTS
+800 
-806 ASKIEKEKVSINS
+806 IKEKSEVLG

>member
-15 RESYSLNHD
+15 RESYSLSHD
-24 YIGTEHLLL
+24 YIGVEHLLL
-33 ALMKTGSIASKAL
+33 ALMKTGSLATKAL
-46 EEAGANY
+46 EESGANY
-53 ELLRSIVINNI
+53 DLLRSIVINNI
-64 GKGQAQRPAKEYSD
+64 GKGSAVRPTKEYSNK
-78 QVRKIFD
+78 VRQILD
-85 KARLY
+85 RARLFA
-90 SQKRKKISAGEDDV
+90 QKRKKISASEEDV

-127 KLIRDNLMKL
+127 KNIRDNLIRL
-137 QSKEKEDVSKYKELG
+137 QNDEKSTNSSKSLS
-152 ENIEKYAKN
+152 ENLKKFAKN
-161 LNKLAE
+161 LNDLAE
-167 DGKIDPVIGRD
+167 AGKIDPVIGRD
-178 KEIERLI
+178 GEIERVI
-185 QILMRRTKNNPIL
+185 QILLRRSKNNPIL

-205 KTAIVEGLAQRIV
+205 KTAIIEGLAQRII
-218 KEKVPSIMDGK
+218 ENKVPIIMEDK
-229 TLVSLDL
+229 TIVSLDL
-236 AAMIAGT
+236 ASMIAGT
-243 KYRGDFEARL
+243 KYRGDFEERL
-253 KNLFED
+253 KKLFEE
-259 LRKRDDVILFIDE
+259 LEQREDVILFIDE

-280 AAEGSMDA
+280 ASEGSMDA

-310 EYRKHI
+310 EYRKHV

-334 SVEDTIQIIKG
+334 NKDDTIKIIEG
-345 LRDKYEDHHRVKITD
+345 LKDKYEDHHKVEITD
-360 EAIEAAVD
+360 DAIKAAVD
-368 LSKRYIQDRYLPDK
+368 LSQRYIQDRFLPDK
-382 AIDIIDEACSK
+382 AIDVIDEACSK
-393 ERILNYRENKKD
+393 ERIKNYRENKDQTSNKE
-405 KSKQDILDEL
+405 ILDKL
-415 IGEKDEAINKQDFE
+415 IEEKAQAINEQNFE
-429 KAAILRDKINK
+429 KAASLRDQINE
-440 ARKDLEKEDDDKNL
+440 AREKFEKEKKENKSNL
-454 TLSIGFDR
+454 KIGFDQIA
-462 VSKIVSDWSK
+462 KIVSDWSK

-481 EKEKYRDLDQDLKKE
+481 EKQKYMDLDIDLKKE
-496 VIGQDEAIDEVSHAI
+496 VIGQDKAIDSISHAI
-511 KRARVGLKDPRKPI
+511 KRSRVGLKDPNKPI

-543 ALAKNLFGESDNLIR
+543 SLAKNLFGDMDNLIR

-590 EAVRKKPYSV
+590 EAVRKHPYSV

-636 KNTVIIMTSNVGVS
+636 KNTIIIMTSNVGVS
-650 SLNQKAMIG
+650 SLNQIPKIG
-659 FGTGDEQ
+659 FGTGDVDKEIE
-666 KKQDENNKEILQKA
+666 DSNKEIINKA
-680 VKDAFAPEFI
+680 IKNAFAPEFL

-706 IRQIT
+706 IKEIT
-711 KIMLDKTKERL
+711 KIMLEKTKKRL
-722 KKLGIEINYNKRVID
+722 INLGIEINYNKRVVD

-757 TKEIDDNLAEEILA
+757 TNKIDNQLAEEILEGK
-771 NSLSKDM
+771 LSKDM
-778 VINLTVKMGRIN
+778 VINLTVKEGKIN
-790 FANRKEKDRP
+790 FANKKEK
-800 EAEDTS
+800 T
-806 ASKIEKEKVSINS
+806 KEKSEVLG

>member
-15 RESYSLNHD
+15 RESYSLSHD
-24 YIGTEHLLL
+24 YIGVEHLLL
-33 ALMKTGSIASKAL
+33 ALMKTGSLATKAL

-64 GKGQAQRPAKEYSD
+64 GKGSAVRPAKEYSNK
-78 QVRKIFD
+78 VRQIFD
-85 KARLY
+85 RARLFA
-90 SQKRKKISAGEDDV
+90 QKRKKVSASEEDV

-127 KLIRDNLMKL
+127 KIIRDNLIRL
-137 QSKEKEDVSKYKELG
+137 QNEEKSSNTSNNLS
-152 ENIEKYAKN
+152 ENLKKFAKN
-161 LNKLAE
+161 LNEMAE
-167 DGKIDPVIGRD
+167 AGKIDPVIGRED
-178 KEIERLI
+178 EVERVI
-185 QILMRRTKNNPIL
+185 QILLRRTKNNPIL

-205 KTAIVEGLAQRIV
+205 KTAIIEGLAQRIV
-218 KEKVPSIMDGK
+218 DGKVPFVMKEKTI
-229 TLVSLDL
+229 VSLDL
-236 AAMIAGT
+236 ASMIAGT
-243 KYRGDFEARL
+243 KYRGDFEDRL
-253 KNLFED
+253 KKLFGELEQRED
-259 LRKRDDVILFIDE
+259 VVLFIDE

-280 AAEGSMDA
+280 ASEGSMDA

-310 EYRKHI
+310 EYRKHV

-334 SVEDTIQIIKG
+334 NKDDTIKIIEG
-345 LRDKYEDHHRVKITD
+345 LKDKYEDHHKVEITD
-360 EAIEAAVD
+360 EAIKAAVD
-368 LSKRYIQDRYLPDK
+368 LSQRYIQDRFLPDK
-382 AIDIIDEACSK
+382 AIDVIDEACSK
-393 ERILNYRENKKD
+393 ERIKNYKENKNQV
-405 KSKQDILDEL
+405 SKKEILDKLVE
-415 IGEKDEAINKQDFE
+415 EKNMAINEQNFE
-429 KAAILRDKINK
+429 KAASLRDQINETREK
-440 ARKDLEKEDDDKNL
+440 LEKEKEEKKTDLKI
-454 TLSIGFDR
+454 SFDE
-462 VSKIVSDWSK
+462 VAKIVSSWSK

-481 EKEKYRDLDQDLKKE
+481 EKQKYMDLDIDLKKE
-496 VIGQDEAIDEVSHAI
+496 VIGQDKAIDKISHAI
-511 KRARVGLKDPRKPI
+511 KRARVGLKDPKKPI

-543 ALAKNLFGESDNLIR
+543 SLAKNLFGDMDNLIR

-590 EAVRKKPYSV
+590 EAVRKHPYSV

-636 KNTVIIMTSNVGVS
+636 KNTIIIMTSNVGVS
-650 SLNQKAMIG
+650 SLNQNPKIG
-659 FGTGDEQ
+659 FGTGDVE
-666 KKQDENNKEILQKA
+666 KEIDDSNKEIINKA
-680 VKDAFAPEFI
+680 IKNAFAPEFL

-701 LDKDA
+701 LDKNA
-706 IRQIT
+706 IKEIT
-711 KIMLDKTKERL
+711 KILLDETRERL
-722 KKLGIEINYNKRVID
+722 KNLGIEINYNKRVVD

-757 TKEIDDNLAEEILA
+757 TNKIDNQLAEEILEGK
-771 NSLSKDM
+771 LSKDM
-778 VINLTVKMGRIN
+778 KINLTVKEGKIN
-790 FANRKEKDRP
+790 FANK
-800 EAEDTS
+800 
-806 ASKIEKEKVSINS
+806 KEKVKEEIPVS

>member
-15 RESYSLNHD
+15 RESYSLSHD
-24 YIGTEHLLL
+24 YIGVEHLLL
-33 ALMKTGSIASKAL
+33 ALMKTGSLATKAL

-64 GKGQAQRPAKEYSD
+64 GKGSAVRPAKEYSNK
-78 QVRKIFD
+78 VRQIFD
-85 KARLY
+85 RARLFA
-90 SQKRKKISAGEDDV
+90 QKRKKVSASEEDV

-127 KLIRDNLMKL
+127 KIIRDNLIRL
-137 QSKEKEDVSKYKELG
+137 QKEEKSSNTSNNLS
-152 ENIEKYAKN
+152 ENLKKFAKN
-161 LNKLAE
+161 LNEMAE
-167 DGKIDPVIGRD
+167 AGKIDPVIGRED
-178 KEIERLI
+178 EVERVI
-185 QILMRRTKNNPIL
+185 QILLRRTKNNPIL

-205 KTAIVEGLAQRIV
+205 KTAIIEGLAQRIV
-218 KEKVPSIMDGK
+218 DGKVPFVMKEKTI
-229 TLVSLDL
+229 VSLDL
-236 AAMIAGT
+236 ASMIAGT
-243 KYRGDFEARL
+243 KYRGDFEDRL
-253 KNLFED
+253 KKLFGELEQRED
-259 LRKRDDVILFIDE
+259 VVLFIDE

-280 AAEGSMDA
+280 ASEGSMDA

-310 EYRKHI
+310 EYRKHV

-334 SVEDTIQIIKG
+334 NKNDTIKIIEG
-345 LRDKYEDHHRVKITD
+345 LKDKYEDHHKVEITD
-360 EAIEAAVD
+360 EAIKAAVD
-368 LSKRYIQDRYLPDK
+368 LSQRYIQDRFLPDK
-382 AIDIIDEACSK
+382 AIDVIDEACSK
-393 ERILNYRENKKD
+393 ERIKNYKENKNQV
-405 KSKQDILDEL
+405 SKKEILDKL
-415 IGEKDEAINKQDFE
+415 IEEKNMAINEQNFE
-429 KAAILRDKINK
+429 KAASLRDQINETREK
-440 ARKDLEKEDDDKNL
+440 LEKEKEENKTDLKI
-454 TLSIGFDR
+454 SFDE
-462 VSKIVSDWSK
+462 VAKIVSSWSK

-481 EKEKYRDLDQDLKKE
+481 EKQKYMDLDIDLKKE
-496 VIGQDEAIDEVSHAI
+496 VIGQDKAIDKISHAI
-511 KRARVGLKDPRKPI
+511 KRARVGLKDPKKPI

-543 ALAKNLFGESDNLIR
+543 SLAKNLFGDMDNLIR

-590 EAVRKKPYSV
+590 EAVRKHPYSV

-636 KNTVIIMTSNVGVS
+636 KNTIIIMTSNVGVS
-650 SLNQKAMIG
+650 SLNQKPKIG
-659 FGTGDEQ
+659 FGTGDVE
-666 KKQDENNKEILQKA
+666 KEIDDSNKEIINKA
-680 VKDAFAPEFI
+680 IKNAFAPEFL

-706 IRQIT
+706 IKEIT
-711 KIMLDKTKERL
+711 KILLEETKERL
-722 KKLGIEINYNKRVID
+722 KNLGIEINYNKRVVD

-757 TKEIDDNLAEEILA
+757 TNKIDNQLAEEILEGK
-771 NSLSKDM
+771 LSKDM
-778 VINLTVKMGRIN
+778 KINLTVKEGKIN
-790 FANRKEKDRP
+790 FANKKEK
-800 EAEDTS
+800 
-806 ASKIEKEKVSINS
+806 IKEKSEVLG

>member
-15 RESYSLNHD
+15 RESYSLSHD
-24 YIGTEHLLL
+24 YIGVEHLLL
-33 ALMKTGSIASKAL
+33 ALMKTGSLATKAL

-64 GKGQAQRPAKEYSD
+64 GKGSAVRPAKEYSNK
-78 QVRKIFD
+78 VRQIFD
-85 KARLY
+85 RARLFA
-90 SQKRKKISAGEDDV
+90 QKRKKISASEEDV

-127 KLIRDNLMKL
+127 KIIRDNLIRL
-137 QSKEKEDVSKYKELG
+137 QKEEKSSNTSNNLS
-152 ENIEKYAKN
+152 ENLKKFAKN
-161 LNKLAE
+161 LNEMAE
-167 DGKIDPVIGRD
+167 AGKIDPVIGRED
-178 KEIERLI
+178 EVERVI
-185 QILMRRTKNNPIL
+185 QILLRRTKNNPIL

-205 KTAIVEGLAQRIV
+205 KTAIIEGLAQRIV
-218 KEKVPSIMDGK
+218 DGKVPFVMKEKTI
-229 TLVSLDL
+229 VSLDL
-236 AAMIAGT
+236 ASMIAGT
-243 KYRGDFEARL
+243 KYRGDFEDRL
-253 KNLFED
+253 KKLFGELEQRED
-259 LRKRDDVILFIDE
+259 VVLFIDE

-280 AAEGSMDA
+280 ASEGSMDA

-310 EYRKHI
+310 EYRKHV

-334 SVEDTIQIIKG
+334 NKDDTIKIIEG
-345 LRDKYEDHHRVKITD
+345 LKDKYEDHHKVEITD
-360 EAIEAAVD
+360 EAIKAAVD
-368 LSKRYIQDRYLPDK
+368 LSQRYIQDRFLPDK
-382 AIDIIDEACSK
+382 AIDVIDEACSK
-393 ERILNYRENKKD
+393 ERIKNYKENKNQV
-405 KSKQDILDEL
+405 SKKEILDKL
-415 IGEKDEAINKQDFE
+415 IEEKNMAINEQNFE
-429 KAAILRDKINK
+429 KAASLRDQINETREK
-440 ARKDLEKEDDDKNL
+440 LEKEKEENKTDLKI
-454 TLSIGFDR
+454 SFDE
-462 VSKIVSDWSK
+462 VAKIVSSWSK

-481 EKEKYRDLDQDLKKE
+481 EKQKYMDLDIDLKKE
-496 VIGQDEAIDEVSHAI
+496 VIGQDKAIDKISHAI
-511 KRARVGLKDPRKPI
+511 KRARVGLKDPKKPI

-543 ALAKNLFGESDNLIR
+543 SLAKNLFGDMDNLIR

-590 EAVRKKPYSV
+590 EAVRKNPYSV

-621 DDGRLTDG
+621 DEGRLTDG

-636 KNTVIIMTSNVGVS
+636 KNTIIIMTSNVGVS
-650 SLNQKAMIG
+650 SLNQNPKIG
-659 FGTGDEQ
+659 FGTGDVE
-666 KKQDENNKEILQKA
+666 KEIDDSNKEIINKA
-680 VKDAFAPEFI
+680 IKNAFAPEFL

-706 IRQIT
+706 IKEIT
-711 KIMLDKTKERL
+711 KILLEETKERL
-722 KKLGIEINYNKRVID
+722 KNLGIEINYNKRVVD

-757 TKEIDDNLAEEILA
+757 TNKIDNQLAEEILEGK
-771 NSLSKDM
+771 LSKDM
-778 VINLTVKMGRIN
+778 KINLTVKEGKIN
-790 FANRKEKDRP
+790 FANKKEK
-800 EAEDTS
+800 
-806 ASKIEKEKVSINS
+806 IKEKSEVLG

>member
-15 RESYSLNHD
+15 RESYSLSHD
-24 YIGTEHLLL
+24 YIGVEHLLL
-33 ALMKTGSIASKAL
+33 ALMKTGSLATKAL

-64 GKGQAQRPAKEYSD
+64 GKGSAVRPAKEYSNK
-78 QVRKIFD
+78 VRQIFD
-85 KARLY
+85 RARIFA
-90 SQKRKKISAGEDDV
+90 QKRKKVSASEEDV

-127 KLIRDNLMKL
+127 KIIRDNLIRL
-137 QSKEKEDVSKYKELG
+137 QKEEKSSNTSNNLS
-152 ENIEKYAKN
+152 ENLKKFAKN
-161 LNKLAE
+161 LNEMAE
-167 DGKIDPVIGRD
+167 TGKIDPVVGRED
-178 KEIERLI
+178 EVERVI
-185 QILMRRTKNNPIL
+185 QILLRRTKNNPIL

-205 KTAIVEGLAQRIV
+205 KTAIIEGLAQRIV
-218 KEKVPSIMDGK
+218 NGKVPFVMKEKTI
-229 TLVSLDL
+229 VSLDL
-236 AAMIAGT
+236 ASMIAGT
-243 KYRGDFEARL
+243 KYRGDFEDRL
-253 KNLFED
+253 KKLFGELEQRED
-259 LRKRDDVILFIDE
+259 VVLFIDE

-280 AAEGSMDA
+280 ASEGSMDA

-310 EYRKHI
+310 EYRKHV

-334 SVEDTIQIIKG
+334 NKEDTIKIIEG
-345 LRDKYEDHHRVKITD
+345 LKDKYEDHHKVEITD
-360 EAIEAAVD
+360 EAIKAAVD
-368 LSKRYIQDRYLPDK
+368 LSQRYIQDRFLPDK
-382 AIDIIDEACSK
+382 AIDVIDEACSK
-393 ERILNYRENKKD
+393 ERIKNYKENKNQV
-405 KSKQDILDEL
+405 SKKEILDKL
-415 IGEKDEAINKQDFE
+415 IEEKNQAINEQNFE
-429 KAAILRDKINK
+429 KAASLRDQINETREK
-440 ARKDLEKEDDDKNL
+440 LEKEKEENKTDLKI
-454 TLSIGFDR
+454 SFDE
-462 VSKIVSDWSK
+462 VAKIVSSWSK

-481 EKEKYRDLDQDLKKE
+481 EKQKYMDLDIDLKKE
-496 VIGQDEAIDEVSHAI
+496 VIGQDKAIDKISHAI
-511 KRARVGLKDPRKPI
+511 KRARVGLKDPKKPI

-543 ALAKNLFGESDNLIR
+543 SLAKNLFGDMDNLIR

-590 EAVRKKPYSV
+590 EAVRKNPYSV

-636 KNTVIIMTSNVGVS
+636 KNTIIIMTSNVGVS
-650 SLNQKAMIG
+650 SLNQNPKIG
-659 FGTGDEQ
+659 FGTGDVE
-666 KKQDENNKEILQKA
+666 KEIDDSNKEIINKA
-680 VKDAFAPEFI
+680 IKNAFAPEFL

-706 IRQIT
+706 IKEIT
-711 KIMLDKTKERL
+711 KILLEETKERL
-722 KKLGIEINYNKRVID
+722 KNLGIEINYNKRVVD

-757 TKEIDDNLAEEILA
+757 TNKIDNQLAEEILEGK
-771 NSLSKDM
+771 LSKDM
-778 VINLTVKMGRIN
+778 KINLTVKEGKIN
-790 FANRKEKDRP
+790 FANKKEK
-800 EAEDTS
+800 
-806 ASKIEKEKVSINS
+806 IKEKSEVLG

>member
-8 RLTGQAR
+8 RLTGLAR
-15 RESYSLNHD
+15 RESYSLSHD
-24 YIGTEHLLL
+24 YIGVEHLLL
-33 ALMKTGSIASKAL
+33 ALMKTGSLATKAL

-64 GKGQAQRPAKEYSD
+64 GKGSAVRPAKEYSNK
-78 QVRKIFD
+78 VRQIFD
-85 KARLY
+85 RSRLFA
-90 SQKRKKISAGEDDV
+90 QKRKKVSASEEDV

-127 KLIRDNLMKL
+127 KIIRDNLIRL
-137 QSKEKEDVSKYKELG
+137 QKEEKSSNTSNNLS
-152 ENIEKYAKN
+152 ENLKKFAKN
-161 LNKLAE
+161 LNEMAE
-167 DGKIDPVIGRD
+167 AGKIDPVIGRED
-178 KEIERLI
+178 EVERVI
-185 QILMRRTKNNPIL
+185 QILLRRTKNNPIL

-205 KTAIVEGLAQRIV
+205 KTAIIEGLAQRIV
-218 KEKVPSIMDGK
+218 DGKVPFVMKEKTI
-229 TLVSLDL
+229 VSLDL
-236 AAMIAGT
+236 ASMIAGT
-243 KYRGDFEARL
+243 KYRGDFEDRL
-253 KNLFED
+253 KKLFGELEQRED
-259 LRKRDDVILFIDE
+259 VVLFIDE

-280 AAEGSMDA
+280 ASEGSMDA

-310 EYRKHI
+310 EYRKHV

-334 SVEDTIQIIKG
+334 NKDDTIKIIEG
-345 LRDKYEDHHRVKITD
+345 LKDKYEDHHKVEITD
-360 EAIEAAVD
+360 EAIKAAVD
-368 LSKRYIQDRYLPDK
+368 LSQRYIQDRFLPDK
-382 AIDIIDEACSK
+382 AIDVIDEACSK
-393 ERILNYRENKKD
+393 ERIKNYKENKNQV
-405 KSKQDILDEL
+405 SKKEILDKL
-415 IGEKDEAINKQDFE
+415 IEEKNMAINEQNFE
-429 KAAILRDKINK
+429 KAASLRDQINETREK
-440 ARKDLEKEDDDKNL
+440 LEKEKEENKTDLKI
-454 TLSIGFDR
+454 SFDE
-462 VSKIVSDWSK
+462 VAKIVSSWSK

-481 EKEKYRDLDQDLKKE
+481 EKQKYMDLDIDLKKE
-496 VIGQDEAIDEVSHAI
+496 VIGQDKAIDKISHAI
-511 KRARVGLKDPRKPI
+511 KRARVGLKDPKKPI

-543 ALAKNLFGESDNLIR
+543 SLAKNLFGDMDNLIR

-590 EAVRKKPYSV
+590 EAVRKNPYSV

-636 KNTVIIMTSNVGVS
+636 KNTIIIMTSNVGVS
-650 SLNQKAMIG
+650 SLNQNPKIG
-659 FGTGDEQ
+659 FGTGDVE
-666 KKQDENNKEILQKA
+666 KEIDNSNKEIINKA
-680 VKDAFAPEFI
+680 IKNAFAPEFL

-706 IRQIT
+706 IKEIT
-711 KIMLDKTKERL
+711 KILLDETKERL
-722 KKLGIEINYNKRVID
+722 KNLGIEINYNKRVVD

-757 TKEIDDNLAEEILA
+757 TNKIDNQLAEEILEGK
-771 NSLSKDM
+771 LSKDM
-778 VINLTVKMGRIN
+778 KINLTVKEGKIN
-790 FANRKEKDRP
+790 FANK
-800 EAEDTS
+800 
-806 ASKIEKEKVSINS
+806 KEKVKEEIPVS

>member
-8 RLTGQAR
+8 RLTGLAR
-15 RESYSLNHD
+15 RESYSLSHD
-24 YIGTEHLLL
+24 YIGVEHLLL
-33 ALMKTGSIASKAL
+33 ALMKTGSLATKAL

-64 GKGQAQRPAKEYSD
+64 GKGSAVRPAKEYSNK
-78 QVRKIFD
+78 VRQIFD
-85 KARLY
+85 RARLFA
-90 SQKRKKISAGEDDV
+90 QKRKKVSASEEDV

-127 KLIRDNLMKL
+127 KIIRDNLIRL
-137 QSKEKEDVSKYKELG
+137 QNEEKSSNTSNNLS
-152 ENIEKYAKN
+152 ENLKKFAKN
-161 LNKLAE
+161 LNEMAE
-167 DGKIDPVIGRD
+167 AGKIDPVIGRED
-178 KEIERLI
+178 EVERVI
-185 QILMRRTKNNPIL
+185 QILLRRTKNNPIL

-205 KTAIVEGLAQRIV
+205 KTAIIEGLAQRIV
-218 KEKVPSIMDGK
+218 DGKVPFVMKEKTI
-229 TLVSLDL
+229 VSLDL
-236 AAMIAGT
+236 ASMIAGT
-243 KYRGDFEARL
+243 KYRGDFEDRL
-253 KNLFED
+253 KKLFGELEQRED
-259 LRKRDDVILFIDE
+259 VVLFIDE

-280 AAEGSMDA
+280 ASEGSMDA

-310 EYRKHI
+310 EYRKHV

-334 SVEDTIQIIKG
+334 NKDDTIKIIEG
-345 LRDKYEDHHRVKITD
+345 LKDKYEDHHKVEITD
-360 EAIEAAVD
+360 EAIKAAVD
-368 LSKRYIQDRYLPDK
+368 LSQRYIQDRFLPDK
-382 AIDIIDEACSK
+382 AIDVIDEACSK
-393 ERILNYRENKKD
+393 ERIKNYKENKNQV
-405 KSKQDILDEL
+405 SKKEILDKL
-415 IGEKDEAINKQDFE
+415 IEEKNMAINEQNFE
-429 KAAILRDKINK
+429 KAASLRDQINETREK
-440 ARKDLEKEDDDKNL
+440 LEKEKNEDKKDL
-454 TLSIGFDR
+454 KISFDE
-462 VSKIVSDWSK
+462 VAKIVSSWSK

-481 EKEKYRDLDQDLKKE
+481 EKQKYMDLDIDLKKE
-496 VIGQDEAIDEVSHAI
+496 VIGQDKAIDKISHAI
-511 KRARVGLKDPRKPI
+511 KRARVGLKDPKKPI

-543 ALAKNLFGESDNLIR
+543 SLAKNLFGDMDNLIR

-590 EAVRKKPYSV
+590 EAVRKHPYSV

-636 KNTVIIMTSNVGVS
+636 KNTIIIMTSNVGVS
-650 SLNQKAMIG
+650 SLNQNPKIG
-659 FGTGDEQ
+659 FGTGDVE
-666 KKQDENNKEILQKA
+666 KEIDDSNKEIINKA
-680 VKDAFAPEFI
+680 IKNAFAPEFL

-706 IRQIT
+706 IKEIT
-711 KIMLDKTKERL
+711 KILLEETKERL
-722 KKLGIEINYNKRVID
+722 KNLGIEINYNKRVVD

-757 TKEIDDNLAEEILA
+757 TNKIDNQLAEEILEGK
-771 NSLSKDM
+771 LSKDM
-778 VINLTVKMGRIN
+778 KINLTVKEGKIN
-790 FANRKEKDRP
+790 FANKKEK
-800 EAEDTS
+800 
-806 ASKIEKEKVSINS
+806 IKEEIPIS

>member
-15 RESYSLNHD
+15 RESYSLSHD
-24 YIGTEHLLL
+24 YIGVEHLLL
-33 ALMKTGSIASKAL
+33 ALMKTGSLATKAL

-64 GKGQAQRPAKEYSD
+64 GKGSAIRPAKEYSNK
-78 QVRKIFD
+78 VRQIFD
-85 KARLY
+85 RARLFA
-90 SQKRKKISAGEDDV
+90 QKRKKVSASEEDV

-127 KLIRDNLMKL
+127 KIIRDNLIRL
-137 QSKEKEDVSKYKELG
+137 QKEEKSSNSTSNLG
-152 ENIEKYAKN
+152 ENLKKFAKN
-161 LNKLAE
+161 LNEMAE
-167 DGKIDPVIGRD
+167 AGKIDPVIGRED
-178 KEIERLI
+178 EVERVI
-185 QILMRRTKNNPIL
+185 QILLRRTKNNPIL

-205 KTAIVEGLAQRIV
+205 KTAIIEGLAQRIV
-218 KEKVPSIMDGK
+218 DGKVPFVMKEKTI
-229 TLVSLDL
+229 VSLDL
-236 AAMIAGT
+236 ASMIAGT
-243 KYRGDFEARL
+243 KYRGDFEDRL
-253 KNLFED
+253 KKLFGELEQRED
-259 LRKRDDVILFIDE
+259 VVLFIDE

-280 AAEGSMDA
+280 ASEGSMDA

-310 EYRKHI
+310 EYRKHV

-334 SVEDTIQIIKG
+334 NKDDTIKIIEG
-345 LRDKYEDHHRVKITD
+345 LKDKYEDHHKVEITD
-360 EAIEAAVD
+360 EAIKAAVD
-368 LSKRYIQDRYLPDK
+368 LSQRYIQDRFLPDK
-382 AIDIIDEACSK
+382 AIDVIDEACSK
-393 ERILNYRENKKD
+393 ERIKNYKENKNQV
-405 KSKQDILDEL
+405 SKKEILDKL
-415 IGEKDEAINKQDFE
+415 IEEKNMAINEQNFE
-429 KAAILRDKINK
+429 KAASLRDQINETREK
-440 ARKDLEKEDDDKNL
+440 LEKEKEEKKTDLKI
-454 TLSIGFDR
+454 SFDE
-462 VSKIVSDWSK
+462 VAKIVSSWSK

-481 EKEKYRDLDQDLKKE
+481 EKQRYMDLDIDLKKE
-496 VIGQDEAIDEVSHAI
+496 VIGQDKAIDKISHAI
-511 KRARVGLKDPRKPI
+511 KRARVGLKDPKKPI

-543 ALAKNLFGESDNLIR
+543 SLAKNLFGDMDNLIR

-590 EAVRKKPYSV
+590 EAVRKHPYSV

-636 KNTVIIMTSNVGVS
+636 KNTIIIMTSNVGVS
-650 SLNQKAMIG
+650 SLNQNPKIG
-659 FGTGDEQ
+659 FGTGDVE
-666 KKQDENNKEILQKA
+666 KEIDDSNKEIINKA
-680 VKDAFAPEFI
+680 IKNAFAPEFL

-701 LDKDA
+701 LDKNA
-706 IRQIT
+706 IKEIT
-711 KIMLDKTKERL
+711 KILLDETKERL
-722 KKLGIEINYNKRVID
+722 KNLGIEINYNKRVVD

-757 TKEIDDNLAEEILA
+757 TNKIDNQLAEEILEGK
-771 NSLSKDM
+771 LSKDM
-778 VINLTVKMGRIN
+778 KINLTVKEGKIN
-790 FANRKEKDRP
+790 FANKKEK
-800 EAEDTS
+800 
-806 ASKIEKEKVSINS
+806 IKEEIPVS

>member
-8 RLTGQAR
+8 RLTGLAR
-15 RESYSLNHD
+15 RESYSLSHD
-24 YIGTEHLLL
+24 YIGVEHLLL
-33 ALMKTGSIASKAL
+33 ALMKTGSLATKAL

-64 GKGQAQRPAKEYSD
+64 GKGSAVRPAKEYSD
-78 QVRKIFD
+78 KVRQILD
-85 KARLY
+85 RARVFA
-90 SQKRKKISAGEDDV
+90 QKRKKVSASEEDV

-127 KLIRDNLMKL
+127 KIIRDKLIRL
-137 QSKEKEDVSKYKELG
+137 QNEEKSSNSTNNLG
-152 ENIEKYAKN
+152 ENLKKFAKN
-161 LNKLAE
+161 LNEMAE
-167 DGKIDPVIGRD
+167 AGKIDPLIGR
-178 KEIERLI
+178 EEEVERII
-185 QILMRRTKNNPIL
+185 QILLRRTKNNPIL

-205 KTAIVEGLAQRIV
+205 KTAIIEGLAQRIV
-218 KEKVPSIMDGK
+218 EGKIPLVMKGK
-229 TLVSLDL
+229 TIVALDL
-236 AAMIAGT
+236 ASMIAGT
-243 KYRGDFEARL
+243 KYRGDFEDRL
-253 KNLFED
+253 KKLFEELED
-259 LRKRDDVILFIDE
+259 REDVILFIDE

-280 AAEGSMDA
+280 ASEGSMDA

-310 EYRKHI
+310 EYRKHV

-329 HVEEP
+329 YVEEP
-334 SVEDTIQIIKG
+334 NKDDTIKIIEG
-345 LRDKYEDHHRVKITD
+345 LKDKYEDHHKVEITD
-360 EAIEAAVD
+360 DAIKAAVD
-368 LSKRYIQDRYLPDK
+368 LSQRYIQDRFLPDK
-382 AIDIIDEACSK
+382 AIDVIDEACSK
-393 ERILNYRENKKD
+393 ERIKNYKENKDQVSNKE
-405 KSKQDILDEL
+405 ILNKLFE
-415 IGEKDEAINKQDFE
+415 EKNQAINEQNFE
-429 KAAILRDKINK
+429 KAASLRDKINETREK
-440 ARKDLEKEDDDKNL
+440 FEKEKEEKKMDLKI
-454 TLSIGFDR
+454 SFDE
-462 VSKIVSDWSK
+462 VAKIVSSWSK

-481 EKEKYRDLDQDLKKE
+481 EKQKYMDLDIDLKKE
-496 VIGQDEAIDEVSHAI
+496 VIGQDKAIDSVSQAI
-511 KRARVGLKDPRKPI
+511 KRARVGLKDPKKPI

-543 ALAKNLFGESDNLIR
+543 SLAKNLFGDVDNLIR

-590 EAVRKKPYSV
+590 EAVRKHPYSV

-636 KNTVIIMTSNVGVS
+636 KNTIIIMTSNVGVS
-650 SLNQKAMIG
+650 SLKQNAKIG
-659 FGTGDEQ
+659 FGTGDVE
-666 KKQDENNKEILQKA
+666 KEIDDSNKEIINKA
-680 VKDAFAPEFI
+680 IKNAFAPEFL

-706 IRQIT
+706 IKEIT
-711 KIMLDKTKERL
+711 KIILDKTKQRL
-722 KKLGIEINYNKRVID
+722 ENLGIEINYNKRVVD

-757 TKEIDDNLAEEILA
+757 TNKIDNQLAEEILQGK
-771 NSLSKDM
+771 LSKDM
-778 VINLTVKMGRIN
+778 VINLTVKEGKIN
-790 FANRKEKDRP
+790 FSNKKEK
-800 EAEDTS
+800 
-806 ASKIEKEKVSINS
+806 IKEKTEVLV

>member
-15 RESYSLNHD
+15 RESYSLSHD
-24 YIGTEHLLL
+24 YIGVEHLLL
-33 ALMKTGSIASKAL
+33 ALMKTGSLATKAL
-46 EEAGANY
+46 EESGANY

-64 GKGQAQRPAKEYSD
+64 GKGSAVRPTKEYSNK
-78 QVRKIFD
+78 VRQILD
-85 KARLY
+85 RARLFA
-90 SQKRKKISAGEDDV
+90 QKRKKISASEEDV

-127 KLIRDNLMKL
+127 KIIRDNLIRL
-137 QSKEKEDVSKYKELG
+137 QNDEKSTNSSKSLS
-152 ENIEKYAKN
+152 ENLKKFAKN
-161 LNKLAE
+161 LNDLAE
-167 DGKIDPVIGRD
+167 AGKIDPVIGRD
-178 KEIERLI
+178 GEIERVI
-185 QILMRRTKNNPIL
+185 QILLRRSKNNPIL

-205 KTAIVEGLAQRIV
+205 KTAIIEGLAQRII
-218 KEKVPSIMDGK
+218 ENKVPLIMEDK
-229 TLVSLDL
+229 TIVSLDL
-236 AAMIAGT
+236 ASMIAGT
-243 KYRGDFEARL
+243 KYRGDFEERL
-253 KNLFED
+253 KKLFEE
-259 LRKRDDVILFIDE
+259 LEQREDVILFIDE

-280 AAEGSMDA
+280 ASEGSMDA

-310 EYRKHI
+310 EYRKHV

-334 SVEDTIQIIKG
+334 NKDDTIKIIEG
-345 LRDKYEDHHRVKITD
+345 LKDKYEDHHKVEITD
-360 EAIEAAVD
+360 DAIKAAVD
-368 LSKRYIQDRYLPDK
+368 LSQRYIQDRFLPDK
-382 AIDIIDEACSK
+382 AIDVIDEACSK
-393 ERILNYRENKKD
+393 ERIKNYRENKDQTSNKE
-405 KSKQDILDEL
+405 ILDKL
-415 IGEKDEAINKQDFE
+415 IEEKAQAINEQNFE
-429 KAAILRDKINK
+429 KAASLRDQINE
-440 ARKDLEKEDDDKNL
+440 AREKFEKEKKENKNNL
-454 TLSIGFDR
+454 KIGFDQIA
-462 VSKIVSDWSK
+462 KIVSDWSK

-481 EKEKYRDLDQDLKKE
+481 EKQKYMDLDIDLKKE
-496 VIGQDEAIDEVSHAI
+496 VIGQDKAIDSISHAI
-511 KRARVGLKDPRKPI
+511 KRSRVGLKDPNKPI

-543 ALAKNLFGESDNLIR
+543 SLAKNLFGDMDNLIR

-590 EAVRKKPYSV
+590 EAVRKHPYSV

-636 KNTVIIMTSNVGVS
+636 KNTIIIMTSNVGVS
-650 SLNQKAMIG
+650 SLNQTPKIG
-659 FGTGDEQ
+659 FGTGDVDKEIE
-666 KKQDENNKEILQKA
+666 DSNKEIINKA
-680 VKDAFAPEFI
+680 IKNAFAPEFL

-706 IRQIT
+706 IKEIT
-711 KIMLDKTKERL
+711 KIMLEKTKKRL
-722 KKLGIEINYNKRVID
+722 INLGIEINYNKRVVD

-757 TKEIDDNLAEEILA
+757 TNKIDNQLAEEILEGK
-771 NSLSKDM
+771 LSKDM
-778 VINLTVKMGRIN
+778 VINLTVKEGKIN
-790 FANRKEKDRP
+790 FANKKEK
-800 EAEDTS
+800 T
-806 ASKIEKEKVSINS
+806 KEKSEVLG

>member
-15 RESYSLNHD
+15 RESYSLSHD
-24 YIGTEHLLL
+24 YIGVEHLLL
-33 ALMKTGSIASKAL
+33 ALMKTGSLATKAL

-64 GKGQAQRPAKEYSD
+64 GKGSAVRPAKEYSNK
-78 QVRKIFD
+78 VRQIFD
-85 KARLY
+85 RARLFA
-90 SQKRKKISAGEDDV
+90 QKRKKVSASEEDI

-127 KLIRDNLMKL
+127 KIIRDNLIRL
-137 QSKEKEDVSKYKELG
+137 QKEEKSSNTSNNLS
-152 ENIEKYAKN
+152 ENLKKFAKN
-161 LNKLAE
+161 LNEMAE
-167 DGKIDPVIGRD
+167 AGKIDPVIGRED
-178 KEIERLI
+178 EVERVI
-185 QILMRRTKNNPIL
+185 QILLRRTKNNPIL

-205 KTAIVEGLAQRIV
+205 KTAIIEGLAQRIV
-218 KEKVPSIMDGK
+218 YGKVPFVMKEKTI
-229 TLVSLDL
+229 VSLDL
-236 AAMIAGT
+236 ASMIAGT
-243 KYRGDFEARL
+243 KYRGDFEDRL
-253 KNLFED
+253 KKLFGELEQRED
-259 LRKRDDVILFIDE
+259 VVLFIDE

-280 AAEGSMDA
+280 ASEGSMDA

-310 EYRKHI
+310 EYRKHV

-334 SVEDTIQIIKG
+334 NKDDTIKIIGG
-345 LRDKYEDHHRVKITD
+345 LKDKYEDHHKVEITD
-360 EAIEAAVD
+360 EAIKAAVD
-368 LSKRYIQDRYLPDK
+368 LSQRYIQDRFLPDK
-382 AIDIIDEACSK
+382 AIDVIDEACSK
-393 ERILNYRENKKD
+393 ERIKNYKENKNQV
-405 KSKQDILDEL
+405 SKKEILDKL
-415 IGEKDEAINKQDFE
+415 IEEKNMAINEQNFE
-429 KAAILRDKINK
+429 KAASLRDQINETREK
-440 ARKDLEKEDDDKNL
+440 LEKEKEENKTDLKI
-454 TLSIGFDR
+454 SFDE
-462 VSKIVSDWSK
+462 VAKIVSSWSK

-481 EKEKYRDLDQDLKKE
+481 EKQKYMDLDIDLKKE
-496 VIGQDEAIDEVSHAI
+496 VIGQDKAIDKISHAI
-511 KRARVGLKDPRKPI
+511 KRARVGLKDPKKPI

-543 ALAKNLFGESDNLIR
+543 SLAKNLFGDMDNLIR

-590 EAVRKKPYSV
+590 EAVRKNPYSV

-636 KNTVIIMTSNVGVS
+636 KNTIIIMTSNVGVS
-650 SLNQKAMIG
+650 SLNQNPKIG
-659 FGTGDEQ
+659 FGTGDVE
-666 KKQDENNKEILQKA
+666 KEIDDSNKEIINKA
-680 VKDAFAPEFI
+680 IKNAFAPEFL

-706 IRQIT
+706 IKEIT
-711 KIMLDKTKERL
+711 KILLEETKERL
-722 KKLGIEINYNKRVID
+722 KNLGIEINYNKRVVD

-757 TKEIDDNLAEEILA
+757 TNKIDNQLAEEILEGK
-771 NSLSKDM
+771 LSKDM
-778 VINLTVKMGRIN
+778 KINLTVKERKIN
-790 FANRKEKDRP
+790 FANK
-800 EAEDTS
+800 
-806 ASKIEKEKVSINS
+806 KEKVKEEIPVS

>member
-8 RLTGQAR
+8 RLTGLAR
-15 RESYSLNHD
+15 RESYSLSHD
-24 YIGTEHLLL
+24 YIGVEHLLL
-33 ALMKTGSIASKAL
+33 ALMKTGSLATKAL

-64 GKGQAQRPAKEYSD
+64 GKGSAVRPAKEYSNK
-78 QVRKIFD
+78 VRQIFD
-85 KARLY
+85 RARLFA
-90 SQKRKKISAGEDDV
+90 QKRKKVSASEEDV

-127 KLIRDNLMKL
+127 KIIRDNLIRL
-137 QSKEKEDVSKYKELG
+137 QNEEKSSNTSNNLS
-152 ENIEKYAKN
+152 ENLKKFAKN
-161 LNKLAE
+161 LNEMAE
-167 DGKIDPVIGRD
+167 AGKIDPVIGRED
-178 KEIERLI
+178 EVERVI
-185 QILMRRTKNNPIL
+185 QILLRRTKNNPIL

-205 KTAIVEGLAQRIV
+205 KTAIIEGLAQRIV
-218 KEKVPSIMDGK
+218 DGKVPFVMKEKTI
-229 TLVSLDL
+229 VSLDL
-236 AAMIAGT
+236 ASMIAGT
-243 KYRGDFEARL
+243 KYRGDFEDRL
-253 KNLFED
+253 KKLFGELEQRED
-259 LRKRDDVILFIDE
+259 VVLFIDE

-280 AAEGSMDA
+280 ASEGSMDA

-310 EYRKHI
+310 EYRKHV

-334 SVEDTIQIIKG
+334 NKDDTIKIIEG
-345 LRDKYEDHHRVKITD
+345 LKDKYEDHHNVEITD
-360 EAIEAAVD
+360 EAIKAAVD
-368 LSKRYIQDRYLPDK
+368 LSQRYIQDRFLPDK
-382 AIDIIDEACSK
+382 AIDVIDEACSK
-393 ERILNYRENKKD
+393 ERIKNYKENKNQV
-405 KSKQDILDEL
+405 SKKEILDKL
-415 IGEKDEAINKQDFE
+415 IEEKNMAINEQNFE
-429 KAAILRDKINK
+429 KAASLRDQINETREK
-440 ARKDLEKEDDDKNL
+440 LEKEKEEKKTDLKI
-454 TLSIGFDR
+454 SFDE
-462 VSKIVSDWSK
+462 VAKIVSSWSK

-481 EKEKYRDLDQDLKKE
+481 EKQKYMDLDIDLKKE
-496 VIGQDEAIDEVSHAI
+496 VIGQDKAIDKISHAI
-511 KRARVGLKDPRKPI
+511 KRARVGLKDPKKPI

-543 ALAKNLFGESDNLIR
+543 SLAKNLFGDMDNLIR

-590 EAVRKKPYSV
+590 EAVRKHPYSV

-636 KNTVIIMTSNVGVS
+636 KNTIIIMTSNVGVS
-650 SLNQKAMIG
+650 SLNQNPKIG
-659 FGTGDEQ
+659 FGTGDVE
-666 KKQDENNKEILQKA
+666 KEIDDSNKEIINKA
-680 VKDAFAPEFI
+680 IKNAFAPEFL

-701 LDKDA
+701 LDKNA
-706 IRQIT
+706 IKEIT
-711 KIMLDKTKERL
+711 KILLDETRERL
-722 KKLGIEINYNKRVID
+722 KNLGIEINYNKRVVD

-757 TKEIDDNLAEEILA
+757 TNKIDNQLAEEILEGK
-771 NSLSKDM
+771 LSKDM
-778 VINLTVKMGRIN
+778 KINLTVKEGKIN
-790 FANRKEKDRP
+790 FANK
-800 EAEDTS
+800 
-806 ASKIEKEKVSINS
+806 KEKVKEEIPIS

>member
-15 RESYSLNHD
+15 RESYSLSHD
-24 YIGTEHLLL
+24 YIGVEHLLL
-33 ALMKTGSIASKAL
+33 ALMKTGSLATKAL

-64 GKGQAQRPAKEYSD
+64 GKGSAVRPAKEYSNK
-78 QVRKIFD
+78 VRQIFD
-85 KARLY
+85 RARLFA
-90 SQKRKKISAGEDDV
+90 QKRKKVSASEEDV

-127 KLIRDNLMKL
+127 KIIRDNLIRL
-137 QSKEKEDVSKYKELG
+137 QNEEKSSNTSNNLS
-152 ENIEKYAKN
+152 ENLKKFAKN
-161 LNKLAE
+161 LNEMAE
-167 DGKIDPVIGRD
+167 AGKIDPVIGRED
-178 KEIERLI
+178 EVERVI
-185 QILMRRTKNNPIL
+185 QILLRRTKNNPIL

-205 KTAIVEGLAQRIV
+205 KTAIIEGLAQRIV
-218 KEKVPSIMDGK
+218 DGKVPFVMKEKTI
-229 TLVSLDL
+229 VSLDL
-236 AAMIAGT
+236 ASMIAGT
-243 KYRGDFEARL
+243 KYRGDFEDRL
-253 KNLFED
+253 KKLFGELEQRED
-259 LRKRDDVILFIDE
+259 VVLFIDE

-280 AAEGSMDA
+280 ASEGSMDA

-310 EYRKHI
+310 EYRKHV

-334 SVEDTIQIIKG
+334 NKDDTIKIIEGLKG
-345 LRDKYEDHHRVKITD
+345 KYEDHHKVEITD
-360 EAIEAAVD
+360 EAIKAAVD
-368 LSKRYIQDRYLPDK
+368 LSQRYIQDRFLPDK
-382 AIDIIDEACSK
+382 AIDVIDEACSK
-393 ERILNYRENKKD
+393 ERIKNYKENKNQV
-405 KSKQDILDEL
+405 SKKEILDGL
-415 IGEKDEAINKQDFE
+415 IEEKNIAINEQNFE
-429 KAAILRDKINK
+429 KAASLRDQINETREK
-440 ARKDLEKEDDDKNL
+440 LEKEKNEDKKDL
-454 TLSIGFDR
+454 KISFDE
-462 VSKIVSDWSK
+462 VAKIVSSWSK

-481 EKEKYRDLDQDLKKE
+481 EKQKYMDLDIDLKKE
-496 VIGQDEAIDEVSHAI
+496 VIGQDKAIDKISHAI
-511 KRARVGLKDPRKPI
+511 KRARVGLKDPKKPI

-543 ALAKNLFGESDNLIR
+543 SLAKNLFGDMDNLIR

-590 EAVRKKPYSV
+590 EAVRKHPYSV

-636 KNTVIIMTSNVGVS
+636 KNTIIIMTSNVGVS
-650 SLNQKAMIG
+650 SLNQTPKIG
-659 FGTGDEQ
+659 FGTGDVE
-666 KKQDENNKEILQKA
+666 KEIDDSNKEIINKA
-680 VKDAFAPEFI
+680 IKNAFAPEFL

-701 LDKDA
+701 LDKNA
-706 IRQIT
+706 IKEIT
-711 KIMLDKTKERL
+711 KILLEETKERL
-722 KKLGIEINYNKRVID
+722 KNLGIEINYNKRVVD

-757 TKEIDDNLAEEILA
+757 TNKIDNQLAEEILEGK
-771 NSLSKDM
+771 LSKDM
-778 VINLTVKMGRIN
+778 KINLTVKEGKIN
-790 FANRKEKDRP
+790 FANKKEK
-800 EAEDTS
+800 
-806 ASKIEKEKVSINS
+806 IKEKMPVS

>member
-15 RESYSLNHD
+15 RESYSLSHD
-24 YIGTEHLLL
+24 YIGVEHLLL
-33 ALMKTGSIASKAL
+33 ALMKTGSLATKAL

-64 GKGQAQRPAKEYSD
+64 GKGSAVRPAKEYSNK
-78 QVRKIFD
+78 VRQIFD
-85 KARLY
+85 RARLFA
-90 SQKRKKISAGEDDV
+90 QKRKKVSASEEDV

-127 KLIRDNLMKL
+127 KIIRDNLIRL
-137 QSKEKEDVSKYKELG
+137 QNEEKSSNTSNNLS
-152 ENIEKYAKN
+152 ENLKKFAKN
-161 LNKLAE
+161 LNEMAE
-167 DGKIDPVIGRD
+167 AGKIDPVIGRED
-178 KEIERLI
+178 EVERVI
-185 QILMRRTKNNPIL
+185 QILLRRTKNNPIL

-205 KTAIVEGLAQRIV
+205 KTAIIEGLAQRIV
-218 KEKVPSIMDGK
+218 DGKVPFVMKEKTI
-229 TLVSLDL
+229 VSLDL
-236 AAMIAGT
+236 ASMIAGT
-243 KYRGDFEARL
+243 KYRGDFEDRL
-253 KNLFED
+253 KKLFGELEQRED
-259 LRKRDDVILFIDE
+259 VVLFIDE

-280 AAEGSMDA
+280 ASEGSMDA

-310 EYRKHI
+310 EYRKHV

-334 SVEDTIQIIKG
+334 NKDDTIKIIEG
-345 LRDKYEDHHRVKITD
+345 LKDKYEDHHNIEITD
-360 EAIEAAVD
+360 EAIKAAVD
-368 LSKRYIQDRYLPDK
+368 LSQRYIQDRFLPDK
-382 AIDIIDEACSK
+382 AIDVIDEACSK
-393 ERILNYRENKKD
+393 ERIKNYKENKNQV
-405 KSKQDILDEL
+405 SKKEILDKL
-415 IGEKDEAINKQDFE
+415 IEEKNMAINEQNFE
-429 KAAILRDKINK
+429 KAASLRDQINETREK
-440 ARKDLEKEDDDKNL
+440 LEKEKEEKKTDLKI
-454 TLSIGFDR
+454 SFDE
-462 VSKIVSDWSK
+462 VAKIVSSWSK

-481 EKEKYRDLDQDLKKE
+481 EKQKYMDLDIDLKKE
-496 VIGQDEAIDEVSHAI
+496 VIGQDKAIDKISHAI
-511 KRARVGLKDPRKPI
+511 KRARVGLKDPKKPI

-543 ALAKNLFGESDNLIR
+543 SLAKNLFGDMDNLIR

-590 EAVRKKPYSV
+590 EAVRKHPYSV

-636 KNTVIIMTSNVGVS
+636 KNTIIIMTSNVGVS
-650 SLNQKAMIG
+650 SLNQNPKIG
-659 FGTGDEQ
+659 FGTGDVE
-666 KKQDENNKEILQKA
+666 KEIDDSNKEIINKA
-680 VKDAFAPEFI
+680 IKNAFAPEFL

-701 LDKDA
+701 LDKNA
-706 IRQIT
+706 IKEIT
-711 KIMLDKTKERL
+711 KILLDETRERL
-722 KKLGIEINYNKRVID
+722 KNLGIEINYNKRVVD

-757 TKEIDDNLAEEILA
+757 TNKIDNQLAEEILEGK
-771 NSLSKDM
+771 LSKDM
-778 VINLTVKMGRIN
+778 KINLTVKEGKIN
-790 FANRKEKDRP
+790 FANK
-800 EAEDTS
+800 
-806 ASKIEKEKVSINS
+806 KEKVKEEIPIS